1 MEINNEI
8 SFNVQTKVLPTKGNL
23 VYEYNPFRNY
33 RLTQIKYEYQE
44 QLYTEQE
51 LEDNFNI
58 FIDKTYEV
66 VPNATIQNGKKVALE
81 DGPAINI
88 PITAFKDGSYRQH
101 FKIEGRDPSNNP
113 VTDECGNYL
122 PNGTPAVAWVVR
134 YNNKLYWE
142 EDFLS
147 NINSIFTY
155 AIGTQWLKK
164 TAVEGKEV
172 YEPLTE
178 DLPIL
183 HEKGEL
189 VDFVTD
195 ELKFDL
201 KHPVNIVPQY
211 SYDGSVNLII
221 NDGINTPKLI
231 NSRFSATGKNTYE
244 IIDRKGN
251 NDTNIYD
258 QGDQF
263 EIDTSLYK
271 RVISIPKLS
280 YEGTSSGGNLKVG
293 NYHFYIKLSDAD
305 GNETDFVAES
315 GLVSV
320 FIGFGNPDS
329 LTTGVKNQ
337 NSFKTVN
344 LYMSNIDSAYDY
356 LYVYY
361 SRYTAEQGENFN
373 TEYIKIDKKFVV
385 SNQGTCNISINGY
398 EPTIP
403 ITATD
408 INDTFEIVDAAK
420 VQVSCQNML
429 FLGNVHKPEIPYK
442 ELSDL
447 SLHFLPYLKNKDYE
461 CKFDQNYNINT
472 SSLGYWDSQYIY
484 NYVGY
489 WNNEFYR
496 LGVVY
501 ILPNGELT
509 PVFNI
514 RGCSNVVEY
523 KEAKKEAKKED
534 TKDGEN
540 PDKKDYS
547 SLYTDIPLYINNER
561 NYINYSETDYQLVAN
576 TVRDK
581 DLKSTALNENIKGVI
596 RFQSNKDADTIHS
609 LDIRINDEAMQELK
623 KYVKGFFFVRQ
634 TRIPTIL
641 AQGITLGLDQNSYTP
656 TIPTAGGL
664 LEQLS
669 DSLDK
674 TYVTTEDIND
684 VNYVSEGFL
693 SRYQFKFKK
702 KSSSLW
708 GKIGKIAAITAG
720 VVALGAATVFT
731 AGAAG
736 ALVAGST
743 LAGAVTAGSTT
754 LGGVLVAGGAVTTGL
769 GLSTGVAGASAII
782 AVGAG
787 TAAGL
792 ITAIAATSQEVTYGI
807 QTWKHKKLDGR
818 NTKCPK
824 GYKITEV
831 DDSRKVGGDFEN
843 RIIVKDSSK
852 NKTQVI
858 LCPDFE
864 VNQAYFNQLFT
875 GNEHLIE
882 STKAQG
888 NNLLLGHSSNYFS
901 EDVISN
907 YRHYYIPDYYDT
919 NSSISGNYKLIS
931 VPEDVKCVG
940 LDNLKFR
947 SRAGYAEEAWQYE
960 SVGDEYKT
968 ENDKNNKSEADEETI
983 SNKQINT
990 DIVRGVYG
998 AYLGVSNTSDKL
1010 TPATT
1015 VNIYIPKYNSS
1026 NILKYIQI
1034 RMDDNSTY
1042 FAITDRIDISESDN
1056 YLVTKKSQLIND
1068 STDFYKDGY
1077 QFSAFRGDCYICQFT
1092 HRIIRNFNSP
1102 SAPYNDE
1109 IVDENTWKDNYNP
1122 SKTESYENINLG
1134 DVNAVQL
1141 GMWVTFRVRS
1151 SYNLNIRTLDS
1162 SNVDEKQMTGHARGY
1177 YPYAPMSV
1185 EGTYKIPE
1193 SHIYNKGF
1201 SKSLSDR
1208 WNNLLPDVPYIKN
1221 WFGTR
1226 IMYSDIHINDA
1237 YKNGYRVFRKTNKV
1251 DYTREYGEIT
1261 KLISLNSNLLIIFE
1275 HGIAIAPVNQI
1286 TVQQTSGQLV
1296 ATSRVLPEAP
1306 TVISDMFG
1314 SQWADSILKTPG
1326 KRGDSTQYVY
1336 GVDTIAKKIWK
1347 TDGSSL
1353 ICISDAKVQE
1363 FLNNNITLGERETT
1377 PTLGVRNVKTCYN
1390 SYKGDVMFTFY
1401 DNTTGFQEK
1410 VWNLCYNELLDKF
1423 ITFYSWVPS
1432 FMENINNIPFS
1443 FNRDTSKWIAK
1454 LGTSHSTSSFA
1465 DGITLTNV
1473 VFDPTLDERVVQN
1486 ISVPISYLTKNGT
1499 YKTTYGTVMTTSYFI
1514 GILQLSNRVIP
1525 NYNVPYDISY
1535 ELCRDIYGNYKNFTL
1550 QKLKFA
1556 NSGGEMQESFPLSNV
1571 EDALFPTHDV
1581 SVYGLY
1587 INPKSPLY
1595 TRDLMDKQGTR
1606 RVYLT
1611 TRDGN
1616 KIGSVF
1622 IHKDLRSMLL
1632 SELYYRNKENHA
1644 YSDTDVNKWEPNTK
1658 ESLNIGEYQL
1668 TANSVQGVTSDNY
1681 LEKFKETEAYRIIN
1695 DLYSQYNK
1703 LSAQIE
1709 VSNDTQVSKS
1719 TNIMSMYSKWKQ
1731 LVTYSDNM
1739 FKYDGSPIQAY
1750 IVHAQTITYSELIH
1764 TSAPIFKNLQGKR
1777 EMLPKDKQINPD
1789 TIVKLL
1795 NIRATINAT
1804 IPNSEQT
1811 LEDYYYNKTASYNV
1825 ATYESTV
1832 AIIPKWNMQFLSADF
1847 WKHGQAGSFDIA
1859 DDIYPCYWYGKQH
1872 PFEFEFIVVNDPSVH
1887 KIFTNLELIANKAK
1901 PESFHYEVIGEA
1913 YDFAKD
1919 KPNMYFRQE
1928 AMKALWQYNGCDIE
1942 YNSDFLK
1949 VQTRQQNKSAD
1960 LPHNYF
1966 ARTKYIN
1973 EVEDSYIMAQVGKH
1987 DYRHLSGGEIV
1998 YYQNRQEFRVWN
2010 HVPAID
2016 VDDQLD
2022 TSASSFGG
2030 RGLMA
2035 SNMRYLED
2043 RWKVQINPL
2052 LITYKNEYERR
2063 DSTKALCIPENSTW
2077 KDGAGTRAG
2086 DKLPPLPLYNSPI
2099 PDVVKERGEI
2109 AIPGYSYSVLNG
2121 YKDTTEGKDN
2131 AMYNLYKVDFENGI
2145 HPFDTS
2151 SWLDDVNIYK
2161 YNFGSAQNR
2170 KETDMRDKFIKI
2182 RIRYSG
2188 KELAIIDFIN
2198 TIYQVSYA

>member
-66 VPNATIQNGKKVALE
+66 IPNATIQNGKKVALE
-81 DGPAINI
+81 NGTAINI
-88 PITAFKDGSYRQH
+88 PIIAFKDGSYRQH
-101 FKIEGRDPSNNP
+101 FKIEGRDPSNHP
-113 VTDECGNYL
+113 VTDEYGNYL

-134 YNNKLYWE
+134 YNNKQYWE
-142 EDFLS
+142 EEFLR

-155 AIGTQWLKK
+155 TVGTQWLKK
-164 TAVEGKEV
+164 TVVEDKEV

-189 VDFVTD
+189 VDFITD

-244 IIDRKGN
+244 IVDRKGN

-403 ITATD
+403 ITAAD

-420 VQVSCQNML
+420 AQVSCQNML

-523 KEAKKEAKKED
+523 KEPKKKVKKEETTDK
-534 TKDGEN
+534 EN
-540 PDKKDYS
+540 PDKKEDYS

-581 DLKSTALNENIKGVI
+581 DLKSTAINENIKGVI
-596 RFQSNKDADTIHS
+596 RFQSDKDADTIHS

-693 SRYQFKFKK
+693 SRYQFKFKQ

-743 LAGAVTAGSTT
+743 LAGAVTAGSTA

-769 GLSTGVAGASAII
+769 GLATGVAGASAII

-792 ITAIAATSQEVTYGI
+792 ITAAITTRQEIQYGI
-807 QTWKHKKLDGR
+807 STWQHKKLDGR

-824 GYKITEV
+824 GYKIAEL
-831 DDSRKVGGDFEN
+831 DGSRKVGGDFEN
-843 RIIVKDSSK
+843 RIIIKDNSK

-901 EDVISN
+901 EDVINN

-919 NSSISGNYKLIS
+919 NSSISGTYKLIS

-983 SNKQINT
+983 SNKQINS
-990 DIVRGVYG
+990 DIVRGIYG
-998 AYLGVSNTSDKL
+998 AYLGVANTSDKL

-1042 FAITDRIDISESDN
+1042 SAITDRIDISESDN
-1056 YLVTKKSQLIND
+1056 YLVTKKSQLVND
-1068 STDFYKDGY
+1068 STNFYKDGY

-1102 SAPYNDE
+1102 SAPYNDK
-1109 IVDENTWKDNYNP
+1109 IVDENTWRDNYNP

-1237 YKNGYRVFRKTNKV
+1237 YKNGYRVFRKTRSV

-1275 HGIAIAPVNQI
+1275 HGIAVAPVNQ
-1286 TVQQTSGQLV
+1286 TAVQQTSGQLV

-1306 TVISDMFG
+1306 TIISDMFG

-1336 GVDTIAKKIWK
+1336 GVDTVAKKIWK

-1353 ICISDAKVQE
+1353 TCISDVKVQE

-1377 PTLGVRNVKTCYN
+1377 PILGVRNVKTCYN

-1401 DNTTGFQEK
+1401 DNTSGFQEK

-1473 VFDPTLDERVVQN
+1473 VFDTTLDEKVVQN
-1486 ISVPISYLTKNGT
+1486 ISVPINYLTKNGT
-1499 YKTTYGTVMTTSYFI
+1499 YKTIYGTVMTTSYFV

-1550 QKLKFA
+1550 KKLKFYKD
-1556 NSGGEMQESFPLSNV
+1556 GHEQDTFPLSNV
-1571 EDALFPTHDV
+1571 EDALFPTHNV

-1587 INPKSPLY
+1587 LNPKSPLY
-1595 TRDLMDKQGTR
+1595 TRDLMDKQGTS

-1611 TRDGN
+1611 TRDSN
-1616 KIGSVF
+1616 KISSVF
-1622 IHKDLRSMLL
+1622 IHKDLESTLL
-1632 SELYYRNKENHA
+1632 SELYYRNKEGHA
-1644 YSDTDVNKWEPNTK
+1644 YADTDVNKQEPNTK
-1658 ESLNIGEYQL
+1658 E
-1668 TANSVQGVTSDNY
+1668 
-1681 LEKFKETEAYRIIN
+1681 K
-1695 DLYSQYNK
+1695 
-1703 LSAQIE
+1703 
-1709 VSNDTQVSKS
+1709 
-1719 TNIMSMYSKWKQ
+1719 
-1731 LVTYSDNM
+1731 
-1739 FKYDGSPIQAY
+1739 
-1750 IVHAQTITYSELIH
+1750 LIH
-1764 TSAPIFKNLQGKR
+1764 TNAPIFKNLQGKR
-1777 EMLPKDKQINPD
+1777 EMLPKDKQINPE

-1804 IPNSEQT
+1804 VPNTDQT
-1811 LEDYYYNKTASYNV
+1811 LEDYYYNKIASYNV

-1832 AIIPKWNMQFLSADF
+1832 AVIPKWNMQFLSTDF

-1949 VQTRQQNKSAD
+1949 IQTRQQNKSAD

-1966 ARTKYIN
+1966 ARAKHIN
-1973 EVEDSYIMAQVGKH
+1973 EVEDSYIMAQVGTH

-1998 YYQNRQEFRVWN
+1998 YYPNRQEFRVWN

-2016 VDDQLD
+2016 IDDQSD
-2022 TSASSFGG
+2022 TSTSSFGG

-2063 DSTKALCIPENSTW
+2063 DSTKALCTPENSTW

-2099 PDVVKERGEI
+2099 PEVVKERGEI
-2109 AIPGYSYSVLNG
+2109 AIPGYSSSTSTGYSE
-2121 YKDTTEGKDN
+2121 TAEGKDN

>member
-81 DGPAINI
+81 NGTAINI

-101 FKIEGRDPSNNP
+101 FKVEGRDTSNNP

-122 PNGTPAVAWVVR
+122 PNGTSAVAWVVR
-134 YNNKLYWE
+134 YNNKQYWE
-142 EDFLS
+142 EEFLR

-155 AIGTQWLKK
+155 TVGTQWLKK
-164 TAVEGKEV
+164 TVVEDKEV

-244 IIDRKGN
+244 IVDRKGN

-403 ITATD
+403 ITAAD

-420 VQVSCQNML
+420 AQVSCQNML

-523 KEAKKEAKKED
+523 KEPKKKVEKEETTNGENLDKKE
-534 TKDGEN
+534 
-540 PDKKDYS
+540 DYS

-576 TVRDK
+576 KVRDK
-581 DLKSTALNENIKGVI
+581 DLKSTAINENIKGVI
-596 RFQSNKDADTIHS
+596 RFQSDKDADTIHS
-609 LDIRINDEAMQELK
+609 LDIRINNEAMQELK

-743 LAGAVTAGSTT
+743 LAGAVTTGVTT
-754 LGGVLVAGGAVTTGL
+754 LSGVLVAGGAIATGATTSAVLGTTGL
-769 GLSTGVAGASAII
+769 VIAGA
-782 AVGAG
+782 GA
-787 TAAGL
+787 AAGL
-792 ITAIAATSQEVTYGI
+792 LTTVAATGQEIKYGI
-807 QTWKHKKLDGR
+807 QTWQHKKLDGR

-824 GYKITEV
+824 GYKIAEL
-831 DDSRKVGGDFEN
+831 DGSRKVGGDFEN
-843 RIIVKDSSK
+843 RIIIKDNSK

-901 EDVISN
+901 EDVINN

-919 NSSISGNYKLIS
+919 NSSISGTYKLIS

-983 SNKQINT
+983 SNKQINS
-990 DIVRGVYG
+990 DIVRGIYG
-998 AYLGVSNTSDKL
+998 AYLGIANTSDKL

-1042 FAITDRIDISESDN
+1042 SAITDRIDISESDN
-1056 YLVTKKSQLIND
+1056 YLVTKKSQLVND

-1109 IVDENTWKDNYNP
+1109 IVDENTWRDNYNP

-1237 YKNGYRVFRKTNKV
+1237 YKNGYRVFRKTRSV

-1275 HGIAIAPVNQI
+1275 HGIAVAPVNQA

-1336 GVDTIAKKIWK
+1336 GVDTVAKKIWK

-1353 ICISDAKVQE
+1353 TCISDVKVQE

-1377 PTLGVRNVKTCYN
+1377 PILGVRNVKTCYN

-1473 VFDPTLDERVVQN
+1473 VFDTTLDEKVVQN
-1486 ISVPISYLTKNGT
+1486 ISVPINYLTKNGT
-1499 YKTTYGTVMTTSYFI
+1499 YKTIYGTVMTTSYFV

-1550 QKLKFA
+1550 KKLKFYKD
-1556 NSGGEMQESFPLSNV
+1556 GHEQDTFPLSNV
-1571 EDALFPTHDV
+1571 EDVLFPTHNV

-1587 INPKSPLY
+1587 LNPKSPLY

-1611 TRDGN
+1611 TRNSN
-1616 KIGSVF
+1616 KISSVF
-1622 IHKDLRSMLL
+1622 IHKDLGSTLL
-1632 SELYYRNKENHA
+1632 SELYYRNKEGHA
-1644 YSDTDVNKWEPNTK
+1644 YADTDVNKWEPNTK
-1658 ESLNIGEYQL
+1658 ESLNIGE
-1668 TANSVQGVTSDNY
+1668 
-1681 LEKFKETEAYRIIN
+1681 
-1695 DLYSQYNK
+1695 
-1703 LSAQIE
+1703 
-1709 VSNDTQVSKS
+1709 
-1719 TNIMSMYSKWKQ
+1719 
-1731 LVTYSDNM
+1731 
-1739 FKYDGSPIQAY
+1739 
-1750 IVHAQTITYSELIH
+1750 LIH
-1764 TSAPIFKNLQGKR
+1764 TNAPIFKNLQGKR

-1795 NIRATINAT
+1795 NIRATISAT
-1804 IPNSEQT
+1804 VPNTDQT
-1811 LEDYYYNKTASYNV
+1811 LEDYYYNKIASYNV

-1832 AIIPKWNMQFLSADF
+1832 AVIPKWNMQFLSTDF

-1949 VQTRQQNKSAD
+1949 IQTRQQNKSAD

-1966 ARTKYIN
+1966 ARAKHIN
-1973 EVEDSYIMAQVGKH
+1973 EVEDSYIMAQVGTH

-1998 YYQNRQEFRVWN
+1998 YYPNRQEFRVWN

-2016 VDDQLD
+2016 IDDQPD

-2063 DSTKALCIPENSTW
+2063 DSTKALCTPENSTW
-2077 KDGAGTRAG
+2077 KDGAGTREG

-2099 PDVVKERGEI
+2099 PEVIKERGEI
-2109 AIPGYSYSVLNG
+2109 AIPGYSSSTSTGYSE
-2121 YKDTTEGKDN
+2121 TAEGKDN

>member
-1 MEINNEI
+1 MTNIPLPESI

-58 FIDKTYEV
+58 IIDKTYEV
-66 VPNATIQNGKKVALE
+66 VPNATLEGDKKVELK
-81 DGPAINI
+81 DSPAINI
-88 PITAFKDGSYRQH
+88 SITAFKDGSYRQH
-101 FKIEGRDPSNNP
+101 FKIEGRDSSNHP

-122 PNGTPAVAWVVR
+122 PNGTPAVAWVVQ
-134 YNNKLYWE
+134 YNNNLYWE
-142 EDFLS
+142 DDFLS
-147 NINSIFTY
+147 NINSLFTY
-155 AIGTQWLKK
+155 TIGTQWLKK
-164 TAVEGKEV
+164 TIVEGKEV

-178 DLPIL
+178 NLPIL

-201 KHPVNIVPQY
+201 EHPVNIVPQY

-271 RVISIPKLS
+271 RVISIPKLNFQGVS
-280 YEGTSSGGNLKVG
+280 AGGNLKVG
-293 NYHFYIKLSDAD
+293 NYHFYFKLSDAD

-320 FIGFGNPDS
+320 FIGFSDPAS
-329 LTTGVKNQ
+329 ITSGVKNQ
-337 NSFKTVN
+337 NSFKCVSFQ
-344 LYMSNIDSAYDY
+344 LYNIDTAYSVVN
-356 LYVYY
+356 VYY
-361 SRYTAEQGENFN
+361 SRYTAEQEENFN
-373 TEYIKIDKKFVV
+373 TEYIKVDKKYLV
-385 SNQGTCNISINGY
+385 NNAGYCNILVTGF
-398 EPTIP
+398 EPLIS
-403 ITATD
+403 ITAAD
-408 INDTFEIVDAAK
+408 INDTYELIDSAK
-420 VQVSCQNML
+420 AQVACQNML
-429 FLGNVHKPEIPYK
+429 FLGNVHKPEIPYE

-447 SLHFLPYLKNKDYE
+447 SLRFLPYLKEEDYE
-461 CKFDQNYNINT
+461 LQMDQNYNI
-472 SSLGYWDSQYIY
+472 SSNNLGYYDPNIIYNKTGYWDQEI
-484 NYVGY
+484 
-489 WNNEFYR
+489 YR
-496 LGVVY
+496 LGIVY
-501 ILPNGELT
+501 ILNDGSLS

-514 RGCSNVVEY
+514 RGSADIGVY
-523 KEAKKEAKKED
+523 KEDQINPPYSKFKVWEEKDGQLIRKKVQFNEESYLVNGGKFLENVKGVVRFKA
-534 TKDGEN
+534 TKDTNTIYGI
-540 PDKKDYS
+540 
-547 SLYTDIPLYINNER
+547 DIRVDN
-561 NYINYSETDYQLVAN
+561 
-576 TVRDK
+576 
-581 DLKSTALNENIKGVI
+581 
-596 RFQSNKDADTIHS
+596 DTIT
-609 LDIRINDEAMQELK
+609 ELK
-623 KYVKGFFFVRQ
+623 KYIKGYFFVRQ

-641 AQGITLGLDQNSYTP
+641 AQGITIGVDKIAHTP
-656 TIPTAGGL
+656 TIPTKGGIINNINNI
-664 LEQLS
+664 
-669 DSLDK
+669 DH
-674 TYVTTEDIND
+674 TYIETSDING
-684 VNYVSEGFL
+684 VNYISEGFL
-693 SRYQFKFKK
+693 QRYSYYLKAKNAFLKAF
-702 KSSSLW
+702 SSILSSVAFVASFIP
-708 GKIGKIAAITAG
+708 GIGSMANLAINAANFVLSSVVTGSMQTAAF
-720 VVALGAATVFT
+720 VATLASSVPVIGGAATKIASKLAAKAADVKKLAET
-731 AGAAG
+731 ANK
-736 ALVAGST
+736 LKKVEST
-743 LAGAVTAGSTT
+743 IKAVTKVATPIAKVSTKT
-754 LGGVLVAGGAVTTGL
+754 MNALDTTISSVDTI
-769 GLSTGVAGASAII
+769 STIVSQMK
-782 AVGAG
+782 G
-787 TAAGL
+787 T
-792 ITAIAATSQEVTYGI
+792 SYN
-807 QTWKHKKLDGR
+807 GR
-818 NTKCPK
+818 NTKTPK
-824 GYKITEV
+824 GYKKQE
-831 DDSRKVGGDFEN
+831 DSSS
-843 RIIVKDSSK
+843 RIITNDFADRVIIKDSSK
-852 NKTQVI
+852 NDVQAI
-858 LCPDFE
+858 LCPDYE
-864 VNQAYFNQLFT
+864 VNPAYFNQIFT
-875 GNEHLIE
+875 GNQHLLKT
-882 STKAQG
+882 TKSQG
-888 NNLLLGHSSNYFS
+888 ISISDSSNYFS
-901 EDVISN
+901 NEF
-907 YRHYYIPDYYDT
+907 RHFYHPAYYD
-919 NSSISGNYKLIS
+919 SSIEQSYDTKIIS
-931 VPEDVKCVG
+931 IPEDVKCVG
-940 LDNLKFR
+940 LDNYKFR
-947 SRAGYAEEAWQYE
+947 SRAGYAEEAWRYE
-960 SVGDEYKT
+960 QIGYEYD
-968 ENDKNNKSEADEETI
+968 NDSD
-983 SNKQINT
+983 KQTNT
-990 DIVRGVYG
+990 DIVRGIYG
-998 AYLGVSNTSDKL
+998 SYLGMSKSNIKA
-1010 TPATT
+1010 ATL
-1015 VNIYIPKYNSS
+1015 VNIMIPQYSES
-1026 NILKYIQI
+1026 NLQEYFTI
-1034 RMDDNSTY
+1034 RMDDSSTY
-1042 FAITDRIDISESDN
+1042 SAISDRINIQEIDDYRSDKEA
-1056 YLVTKKSQLIND
+1056 TLIRTNPEQ
-1068 STDFYKDGY
+1068 Y
-1077 QFSAFRGDCYICQFT
+1077 QFVVFRGDCYICQFT
-1092 HRIIRNFNSP
+1092 HRVIRNFNSP

-1177 YPYAPMSV
+1177 YPYTPMNV

-1208 WNNLLPDVPYIKN
+1208 RNNLLPDVPYIKN

-1237 YKNGYRVFRKTNKV
+1237 YKNGYRVFRKTNSV

-1275 HGIAIAPVNQI
+1275 HGIALAPVNQT

-1306 TVISDMFG
+1306 TIISDMFG

-1336 GVDTIAKKIWK
+1336 GVDTVAKKIWK

-1353 ICISDAKVQE
+1353 TCISDVKVQE
-1363 FLNNNITLGERETT
+1363 FLNNNITLGEREIT

-1443 FNRDTSKWIAK
+1443 FNRETSKWIAK

-1550 QKLKFA
+1550 QKLKFT
-1556 NSGGEMQESFPLSNV
+1556 NSEGEMQESFPLSNV
-1571 EDALFPTHDV
+1571 GDALFPTHNV

-1595 TRDLMDKQGTR
+1595 TRDLMDETGVQK
-1606 RVYLT
+1606 VYLT
-1611 TRDGN
+1611 TRDEEHN
-1616 KIGSVF
+1616 KISSVF
-1622 IHKDLRSMLL
+1622 IHKDMRSMLL
-1632 SELYYRNKENHA
+1632 SELYYRNKKNHA
-1644 YSDTDVNKWEPNTK
+1644 YADTDVNKWEPNTK
-1658 ESLNIGEYQL
+1658 ESIDIAEYQL
-1668 TANSVQGVTSDNY
+1668 TADTVQEVTSDNY
-1681 LEKFKETEAYRIIN
+1681 LEKFKETEAYKIIN
-1695 DLYSQYNK
+1695 ELYSQYGK

-1709 VSNDTQVSKS
+1709 VSNDVQLAKS
-1719 TNIMSMYSKWKQ
+1719 TNIMSMYFKWKE

-1739 FKYDGSPIQAY
+1739 FKYNNSPIQAY

-1764 TSAPIFKNLQGKR
+1764 TNAPIFKNLQGKR

-1832 AIIPKWNMQFLSADF
+1832 AIIPKWNMQFLSTDF

-1949 VQTRQQNKSAD
+1949 IQTRQQNKSAD

-1966 ARTKYIN
+1966 ARAKYIN

-1998 YYQNRQEFRVWN
+1998 YYPNRQEFRVWN

-2016 VDDQLD
+2016 VDDQPD

-2052 LITYKNEYERR
+2052 LITYKNEYERK
-2063 DSTKALCIPENSTW
+2063 DSTKALCAPENSTW

-2099 PDVVKERGEI
+2099 PDAVKERGEI
-2109 AIPGYSYSVLNG
+2109 AIPGYSSSTLTGYSE
-2121 YKDTTEGKDN
+2121 TTEGRDN

>member
-81 DGPAINI
+81 NGTAINI

-101 FKIEGRDPSNNP
+101 FKIEGRDTSNNP

-134 YNNKLYWE
+134 YNNKQYWE
-142 EDFLS
+142 EDFLR

-155 AIGTQWLKK
+155 TVGTQWLKK
-164 TAVEGKEV
+164 TVVEGKEV

-244 IIDRKGN
+244 IVDRKGN

-315 GLVSV
+315 GLVSI

-403 ITATD
+403 ITAAD

-420 VQVSCQNML
+420 AQVSCQNML

-523 KEAKKEAKKED
+523 KEPKKKVEKEETTNGENLDKKE
-534 TKDGEN
+534 
-540 PDKKDYS
+540 DYS

-576 TVRDK
+576 KVRDK
-581 DLKSTALNENIKGVI
+581 DLKSTAINENIKGVI
-596 RFQSNKDADTIHS
+596 RFQSDKDADTIHS

-736 ALVAGST
+736 ALAAGST
-743 LAGAVTAGSTT
+743 LAGAVTTGVTT
-754 LGGVLVAGGAVTTGL
+754 LSGVLVAGGAIATGATTSAVLGTTGL
-769 GLSTGVAGASAII
+769 VIAGA
-782 AVGAG
+782 GA
-787 TAAGL
+787 AAGL
-792 ITAIAATSQEVTYGI
+792 LTTVAATGQEIKYGI
-807 QTWKHKKLDGR
+807 QTWQHKKLDGR

-824 GYKITEV
+824 GYKIAEL
-831 DDSRKVGGDFEN
+831 DGSRKVGGDFEN
-843 RIIVKDSSK
+843 RIIIKDNSK

-901 EDVISN
+901 EDVINN

-919 NSSISGNYKLIS
+919 NSSISGTYKLIS

-983 SNKQINT
+983 SNKQINS
-990 DIVRGVYG
+990 DIVRGIYG
-998 AYLGVSNTSDKL
+998 AYLGVANTSDKL

-1042 FAITDRIDISESDN
+1042 SAITDRIDISESDN

-1109 IVDENTWKDNYNP
+1109 IVDENTWRDNYNP

-1208 WNNLLPDVPYIKN
+1208 QNNLLPDVPYIKN

-1237 YKNGYRVFRKTNKV
+1237 YKNGYRVFRKTRSV

-1275 HGIAIAPVNQI
+1275 HGIAVAPVNQA

-1336 GVDTIAKKIWK
+1336 GVDTVAKKIWK

-1353 ICISDAKVQE
+1353 ICISDVKVQE

-1377 PTLGVRNVKTCYN
+1377 PILGVRNVKTCYN

-1473 VFDPTLDERVVQN
+1473 VFDTTLDEKVVQN
-1486 ISVPISYLTKNGT
+1486 ISVPINYLTKNGT
-1499 YKTTYGTVMTTSYFI
+1499 YKTIYGTVMTTSYFV

-1550 QKLKFA
+1550 KKLKFYKD
-1556 NSGGEMQESFPLSNV
+1556 GHEQDTFPLSNV
-1571 EDALFPTHDV
+1571 EDALFPTHNV

-1587 INPKSPLY
+1587 LNPKSPLY

-1611 TRDGN
+1611 TRNSN
-1616 KIGSVF
+1616 KISSVF
-1622 IHKDLRSMLL
+1622 IHKDLGSTLL
-1632 SELYYRNKENHA
+1632 SELYYRNKEGHA
-1644 YSDTDVNKWEPNTK
+1644 YADTDVNKQEPNTK
-1658 ESLNIGEYQL
+1658 ESLNIGE
-1668 TANSVQGVTSDNY
+1668 
-1681 LEKFKETEAYRIIN
+1681 
-1695 DLYSQYNK
+1695 
-1703 LSAQIE
+1703 
-1709 VSNDTQVSKS
+1709 
-1719 TNIMSMYSKWKQ
+1719 
-1731 LVTYSDNM
+1731 
-1739 FKYDGSPIQAY
+1739 
-1750 IVHAQTITYSELIH
+1750 LIH
-1764 TSAPIFKNLQGKR
+1764 TNAPIFKNLQGKR

-1795 NIRATINAT
+1795 NIRATISAT
-1804 IPNSEQT
+1804 VPNTDQT
-1811 LEDYYYNKTASYNV
+1811 LEDYYYNKIASYNV

-1832 AIIPKWNMQFLSADF
+1832 AVIPKWNMQFLSTDF

-1949 VQTRQQNKSAD
+1949 IQTRQQNKSAD

-1966 ARTKYIN
+1966 ARAKRIN
-1973 EVEDSYIMAQVGKH
+1973 EVEDSYIMAQVGTH

-1998 YYQNRQEFRVWN
+1998 YYPNRQEFRVWN

-2016 VDDQLD
+2016 IDDQPD

-2063 DSTKALCIPENSTW
+2063 DSTKALCTPENSTW
-2077 KDGAGTRAG
+2077 KDGAGTREG

-2099 PDVVKERGEI
+2099 PEVVKERGEI
-2109 AIPGYSYSVLNG
+2109 AIPGYSSSTSTGYSE
-2121 YKDTTEGKDN
+2121 TAEGKDN

>member
-66 VPNATIQNGKKVALE
+66 IPNATIQNGKKVALE
-81 DGPAINI
+81 NGTAINI
-88 PITAFKDGSYRQH
+88 PIIAFKNGSYRQH
-101 FKIEGRDPSNNP
+101 FKIEGRDTSNNP

-122 PNGTPAVAWVVR
+122 PNRTPAVAWVVR
-134 YNNKLYWE
+134 YNNKQYWE
-142 EDFLS
+142 EDFLR

-155 AIGTQWLKK
+155 TVGTQWLKK
-164 TAVEGKEV
+164 IVVEDKEV

-244 IIDRKGN
+244 IVDRKGN

-420 VQVSCQNML
+420 AQVSCQNML

-523 KEAKKEAKKED
+523 KEPKKEAKKEETTD
-534 TKDGEN
+534 KEN
-540 PDKKDYS
+540 PDKKEDYS

-576 TVRDK
+576 KVRDK
-581 DLKSTALNENIKGVI
+581 DLKSTAINENIKGVI
-596 RFQSNKDADTIHS
+596 RFQSDKDADTIHS

-693 SRYQFKFKK
+693 SRYQFKFKQ

-743 LAGAVTAGSTT
+743 LAGAVTAGSTA
-754 LGGVLVAGGAVTTGL
+754 LGGILVAGGAVTTGL
-769 GLSTGVAGASAII
+769 GLATGVAGASAII

-792 ITAIAATSQEVTYGI
+792 ITAAIATGQEVKYGI
-807 QTWKHKKLDGR
+807 QTWQHKKLDGR

-824 GYKITEV
+824 GYKIVEL
-831 DDSRKVGGDFEN
+831 DESRKVGGDFEN
-843 RIIVKDSSK
+843 RIIIKDNSK

-901 EDVISN
+901 EDVINN

-919 NSSISGNYKLIS
+919 NSSISGTYKLIS

-968 ENDKNNKSEADEETI
+968 ENDKNTKSEADEETI
-983 SNKQINT
+983 SNKQINS
-990 DIVRGVYG
+990 DIVRGIYG
-998 AYLGVSNTSDKL
+998 AYLGVANTSDKL

-1042 FAITDRIDISESDN
+1042 SAITDRIDISESDN

-1102 SAPYNDE
+1102 SAPYNDK
-1109 IVDENTWKDNYNP
+1109 IVDENTWRDNYNP

-1193 SHIYNKGF
+1193 SNIYNKGF

-1237 YKNGYRVFRKTNKV
+1237 YKNGYRVFRKTRSV

-1275 HGIAIAPVNQI
+1275 HGIAVAPVNQA

-1306 TVISDMFG
+1306 TIISDMFG

-1336 GVDTIAKKIWK
+1336 GVDTVAKKIWK

-1353 ICISDAKVQE
+1353 TCISDVKVQE

-1377 PTLGVRNVKTCYN
+1377 PILGIRNVKTCYN

-1473 VFDPTLDERVVQN
+1473 VFDTTLDEKVVQN
-1486 ISVPISYLTKNGT
+1486 ISVPINYLTKNGT
-1499 YKTTYGTVMTTSYFI
+1499 YKTIYGTVMTTSYFV

-1550 QKLKFA
+1550 KKLKFYKD
-1556 NSGGEMQESFPLSNV
+1556 GHEQDTFPLSNV
-1571 EDALFPTHDV
+1571 EDALFPTHNV

-1587 INPKSPLY
+1587 LNPKSPLY

-1611 TRDGN
+1611 TRDSN
-1616 KIGSVF
+1616 KISSVF
-1622 IHKDLRSMLL
+1622 IHKDLGSTLL
-1632 SELYYRNKENHA
+1632 SELYYRNKEGHA
-1644 YSDTDVNKWEPNTK
+1644 YADTDVNKQEPNIK
-1658 ESLNIGEYQL
+1658 E
-1668 TANSVQGVTSDNY
+1668 
-1681 LEKFKETEAYRIIN
+1681 K
-1695 DLYSQYNK
+1695 
-1703 LSAQIE
+1703 
-1709 VSNDTQVSKS
+1709 
-1719 TNIMSMYSKWKQ
+1719 
-1731 LVTYSDNM
+1731 
-1739 FKYDGSPIQAY
+1739 
-1750 IVHAQTITYSELIH
+1750 LIH
-1764 TSAPIFKNLQGKR
+1764 TNAPIFKNLQGKR

-1795 NIRATINAT
+1795 NIRATISAT
-1804 IPNSEQT
+1804 VPNTDQT
-1811 LEDYYYNKTASYNV
+1811 LEDYYYNKIASYNV

-1832 AIIPKWNMQFLSADF
+1832 AVIPKWNMQFLSTDF

-1949 VQTRQQNKSAD
+1949 IQTRQQNKSAD

-1966 ARTKYIN
+1966 ARAKHIN
-1973 EVEDSYIMAQVGKH
+1973 EVEDSYIMAQVGTH

-1998 YYQNRQEFRVWN
+1998 YYPNRQEFRVWN

-2016 VDDQLD
+2016 VDDWTD

-2063 DSTKALCIPENSTW
+2063 DSTKALCTPENSTW
-2077 KDGAGTRAG
+2077 KDGAGTREG

-2099 PDVVKERGEI
+2099 PEVVKERGEI
-2109 AIPGYSYSVLNG
+2109 AIPGYSSSTSTGYSE
-2121 YKDTTEGKDN
+2121 TAEGKDN

>member
-1 MEINNEI
+1 MDGSQYNMANTIK
-8 SFNVQTKVLPTKGNL
+8 FNVQTKVLQTKGNL

-33 RLTQIKYEYQE
+33 RLSQNKFEYQG

-58 FIDKTYEV
+58 IIDKTYEII
-66 VPNATIQNGKKVALE
+66 PNVIIDNGVRKAPTETMSTVQVSIAS
-81 DGPAINI
+81 
-88 PITAFKDGSYRQH
+88 FKDGSYKQYFRI
-101 FKIEGRDPSNNP
+101 KGIGADGNDS
-113 VTDECGNYL
+113 TDEFGNYL
-122 PNGTPAVAWVVR
+122 ENKEAAVVWYIAYETPEEGKKPV
-134 YNNKLYWE
+134 YYLEKQFLKNLSTFFKETINN
-142 EDFLS
+142 
-147 NINSIFTY
+147 
-155 AIGTQWLKK
+155 QWLIK
-164 TAVEGKEV
+164 TIVDDQEV
-172 YEPLTE
+172 YTPLTE

-201 KHPVNIVPQY
+201 EHPVNIVPQY

-271 RVISIPKLS
+271 RVTSIPKLI
-280 YEGTSSGGNLKVG
+280 YKGVSSGGNLKVG
-293 NYHFYIKLSDAD
+293 NYHFYIKYSDAD

-320 FIGFGNPDS
+320 FIGFGGPDS
-329 LTTGVKNQ
+329 ITTGTKNE

-344 LYMSNIDSAYDY
+344 FQLTNIDTAYDY

-361 SRYTAEQGENFN
+361 SRYTAELGENFN

-385 SNQGTCNISINGY
+385 SNQGTCNISINGF
-398 EPTIP
+398 EPTKP
-403 ITATD
+403 VTAED
-408 INDTFEIVDAAK
+408 INDSFEIVDAA
-420 VQVSCQNML
+420 QAQTTCQNML

-442 ELSDL
+442 ELADL
-447 SLHFLPYLKNKDYE
+447 SLHFLPYLKDKEYE
-461 CKFDQNYNINT
+461 CKFDQNYVVNT

-489 WNNEFYR
+489 WNNEYYR
-496 LGVVY
+496 LGIVY

-514 RGCSNVVEY
+514 RGCTNIKEY
-523 KEAKKEAKKED
+523 D
-534 TKDGEN
+534 
-540 PDKKDYS
+540 PLLYS
-547 SLYTDIPLYINNER
+547 DIPLYSKNER
-561 NYINYSETDYQLVAN
+561 NYINYNETDYQLTSN
-576 TVRDK
+576 TDAK
-581 DLKSTALNENIKGVI
+581 IGTAANENVKGVI
-596 RFQSNKDADTIHS
+596 KFESDKDTDTIHS
-609 LDIRINDEAMQELK
+609 LDIRINDEAMKELK

-669 DSLDK
+669 NSLDK
-674 TYVTTEDIND
+674 TYVTTSDIND

-693 SRYQFKFKK
+693 SRYSFKFKK

-708 GKIGKIAAITAG
+708 SKIGKIALIASS
-720 VVALGAATVFT
+720 VVAVGAATVFT

-736 ALVAGST
+736 AIIVGSSVNGAIIAGATAVGNVLVAAGAMT
-743 LAGAVTAGSTT
+743 AGVTTVGAIAGTAGAVIVGTGLAAGAITAA
-754 LGGVLVAGGAVTTGL
+754 VAG
-769 GLSTGVAGASAII
+769 I
-782 AVGAG
+782 
-787 TAAGL
+787 
-792 ITAIAATSQEVTYGI
+792 QETRYGI
-807 QTWKHKKLDGR
+807 ATFAKKKLDGR
-818 NTKCPK
+818 NTKCPS
-824 GYKITEV
+824 GYKIQELSE
-831 DDSRKVGGDFEN
+831 SRQLGSDFQD
-843 RIIVKDSSK
+843 RLIIKDRSK
-852 NKTQVI
+852 NKIQVI
-858 LCPDFE
+858 LCPDYE
-864 VNQAYFNQLFT
+864 VNQAYFNQIFT

-882 STKAQG
+882 AAKSQG
-888 NNLLLGHSSNYFS
+888 NNLLIGHSTNYFTQDS
-901 EDVISN
+901 VNN
-907 YRHYYIPDYYDT
+907 YRHYYMPNYYDT
-919 NSSISGNYKLIS
+919 NSNISGTYKLIS

-947 SRAGYAEEAWQYE
+947 SRAGCAEEAWRYE
-960 SVGDEYKT
+960 SVGDEYKS
-968 ENDKNNKSEADEETI
+968 EKDKSNESEIDDETI
-983 SNKQINT
+983 SNKQTNT
-990 DIVRGVYG
+990 DIVRGIYG
-998 AYLGVSNTSDKL
+998 AYLGVANTTDKL

-1015 VNIYIPKYNSS
+1015 VNIYIPKYNSA

-1034 RMDDNSTY
+1034 RMDDNSSY
-1042 FAITDRIDISESDN
+1042 SAITDRIDIAESDE
-1056 YLVTKKSQLIND
+1056 YLVTKKSLLTND

-1077 QFSAFRGDCYICQFT
+1077 QFSAYRGDCYICQFT
-1092 HRIIRNFNSP
+1092 HRVIRNFNSP

-1109 IVDENTWKDNYNP
+1109 IVDENSWKSNYNP
-1122 SKTESYENINLG
+1122 KKTESYEKINLG

-1141 GMWVTFRVRS
+1141 GMWVTFKVRS

-1177 YPYAPMSV
+1177 YPYTPMST
-1185 EGTYKIPE
+1185 EGTFKIAE

-1208 WNNLLPDVPYIKN
+1208 WNSLLPDVPYIKN

-1226 IMYSDIHINDA
+1226 VMYSDIHINDA
-1237 YKNGYRVFRKTNKV
+1237 YKNGYRVFRKTRSV
-1251 DYTREYGEIT
+1251 DYTREYGEIV
-1261 KLISLNSNLLIIFE
+1261 KLISLNSNLLVVFE
-1275 HGIAIAPVNQI
+1275 HGVAIAPVNQSA
-1286 TVQQTSGQLV
+1286 VQQSAGQLV
-1296 ATSRVLPEAP
+1296 AISKVLPEAP

-1314 SQWADSILKTPG
+1314 SQWADSVLKVPG
-1326 KRGDSTQYVY
+1326 LTGDSKQYVY
-1336 GVDTIAKKIWK
+1336 GVDTIAKKIWR
-1347 TDGSSL
+1347 TDGSIL
-1353 ICISDAKVQE
+1353 TCISDLKVQE
-1363 FLNNNITLGERETT
+1363 YLNNNISICERENTT
-1377 PTLGVRNVKTCYN
+1377 KLGLRNVKTCYN
-1390 SYKGDVMFTFY
+1390 SYKRDVMFTFY
-1401 DNTTGFQEK
+1401 DNTYGFQEK

-1432 FMENINNIPFS
+1432 FMENINNVPFS
-1443 FNRDTSKWIAK
+1443 FDRDTSKWIAK
-1454 LGTSHSTSSFA
+1454 LGVSHSTSSFA

-1473 VFDPTLDERVVQN
+1473 VFDPTLDDEVVQN
-1486 ISVPISYLTKNGT
+1486 ISVPINYINKNGK
-1499 YKTTYGTVMTTSYFI
+1499 YKTTYGQVQTTSYFI

-1525 NYNVPYDISY
+1525 NFNVPYDINY
-1535 ELCRDIYGNYKNFTL
+1535 ELCRDIYGNYKNFTIK
-1550 QKLKFA
+1550 KLYFNTGNVLKDT
-1556 NSGGEMQESFPLSNV
+1556 FPLSNV
-1571 EDALFPTHDV
+1571 DDALFPTHEV

-1587 INPKSPLY
+1587 INANSPLY
-1595 TRDLMDKQGTR
+1595 TRDLMDETGMHKVNLTLR
-1606 RVYLT
+1606 TEDYNIASVY
-1611 TRDGN
+1611 
-1616 KIGSVF
+1616 
-1622 IHKDLRSMLL
+1622 IHKDMRSQLL
-1632 SELYYRNKENHA
+1632 SELYYRNKQGNA
-1644 YSDTDVNKWEPNTK
+1644 YSDVEENKWEPNTT
-1658 ESLNIGEYQL
+1658 ETITIHRNNFGPVRIIGL
-1668 TANSVQGVTSDNY
+1668 TVDNY
-1681 LEKFKETEAYRIIN
+1681 IEKSKETE
-1695 DLYSQYNK
+1695 LYKYIKELYIKYKK
-1703 LSAQIE
+1703 LSAQINI
-1709 VSNDTQVSKS
+1709 SNTENHNYN
-1719 TNIMSMYSKWKQ
+1719 TNVMSMYLKWDTNVSFQ
-1731 LVTYSDNM
+1731 DNTIL
-1739 FKYDGSPIQAY
+1739 YNGSFLSNYRIAESIIEY
-1750 IVHAQTITYSELIH
+1750 KEVIH
-1764 TSAPIFKNLQGKR
+1764 TDYPIYKNLQGKR
-1777 EMLPKDKQINPD
+1777 EMLPKDKQINPE

-1795 NIRATINAT
+1795 NIRANITAS
-1804 IPNSEQT
+1804 IPNTDQT
-1811 LEDYYYNKTASYNV
+1811 IDDYYYEKAANYNL

-1832 AIIPKWNMQFLSADF
+1832 AIIPKWNIQFLTTDF
-1847 WKHGQAGSFDIA
+1847 WKHGQAGIFDIA

-1942 YNSDFLK
+1942 YNNNFLK
-1949 VQTRQQNKSAD
+1949 IQTRQQPKSAD

-1966 ARTKYIN
+1966 ERDKYIN
-1973 EVEDSYIMAQVGKH
+1973 EVEDSYISAQVGTH

-1998 YYQNRQEFRVWN
+1998 YYPTRQEFRVWN
-2010 HVPAID
+2010 HALAVD
-2016 VDDQLD
+2016 VDDFKD
-2022 TSASSFGG
+2022 TSATSFGG

-2052 LITYKNEYERR
+2052 IITYKNEYVRK
-2063 DSTKALCIPENSTW
+2063 DPNKALCISENSTW
-2077 KDGAGTRAG
+2077 KNGSGSMKGT
-2086 DKLPPLPLYNSPI
+2086 KLPPLPLYNSPI
-2099 PDVVKERGEI
+2099 PDKVMEKGEI
-2109 AIPGYSYSVLNG
+2109 QFPGYTSNPLGG
-2121 YKDTTEGKDN
+2121 YKTTTDGKDN
-2131 AMYNLYKVDFENGI
+2131 AMYDLYELDLSNNI

-2161 YNFGSAQNR
+2161 YNFGNAQNR

-2188 KELAIIDFIN
+2188 KELAVIDFIN
-2198 TIYQVSYA
+2198 TIYQISYA

>member
-81 DGPAINI
+81 NGTTINI

-101 FKIEGRDPSNNP
+101 FKIEGRDTSNNP

-122 PNGTPAVAWVVR
+122 PNGTSAVAWVVR
-134 YNNKLYWE
+134 YNNKQYWE
-142 EDFLS
+142 EEFLR

-155 AIGTQWLKK
+155 TVGTQWLKK
-164 TAVEGKEV
+164 TVVEDKEV

-244 IIDRKGN
+244 IVDRKGN

-403 ITATD
+403 ITAAD

-420 VQVSCQNML
+420 AQVSCQNML

-523 KEAKKEAKKED
+523 KEPKKKVEKEETTNGENLDKKE
-534 TKDGEN
+534 
-540 PDKKDYS
+540 DYS

-576 TVRDK
+576 KVRDK
-581 DLKSTALNENIKGVI
+581 DLKSTAINENIKGVI
-596 RFQSNKDADTIHS
+596 RFQSDKDADTIHS

-693 SRYQFKFKK
+693 SRYQFKFKQ

-736 ALVAGST
+736 ALAAGST
-743 LAGAVTAGSTT
+743 LAGAVTTGVTT
-754 LGGVLVAGGAVTTGL
+754 LSGVLVAGGAIATGATTSAVLGTTGL
-769 GLSTGVAGASAII
+769 VIAGA
-782 AVGAG
+782 GA
-787 TAAGL
+787 AAGL
-792 ITAIAATSQEVTYGI
+792 LTTVAATGQEIKYGI
-807 QTWKHKKLDGR
+807 QTWQHKKLDGR

-824 GYKITEV
+824 GYKIAEL
-831 DDSRKVGGDFEN
+831 DGSRKVGGDFEN
-843 RIIVKDSSK
+843 RIIIKDNSK

-901 EDVISN
+901 EDVINN

-919 NSSISGNYKLIS
+919 NSSISGTYKLIS

-983 SNKQINT
+983 SNKQINS
-990 DIVRGVYG
+990 DIVRGIYG
-998 AYLGVSNTSDKL
+998 AYLGVANTSDKL

-1042 FAITDRIDISESDN
+1042 SAITDRIDISESDN
-1056 YLVTKKSQLIND
+1056 YLVTKKSQLVND
-1068 STDFYKDGY
+1068 STNFYKDGY

-1109 IVDENTWKDNYNP
+1109 IVDENTWRDNYNP

-1237 YKNGYRVFRKTNKV
+1237 YKNGYRVFRKTRSV

-1275 HGIAIAPVNQI
+1275 HGIVVAPVNQV

-1336 GVDTIAKKIWK
+1336 GVDTVAKKIWK

-1353 ICISDAKVQE
+1353 TCISDVKVQE

-1377 PTLGVRNVKTCYN
+1377 PILGVRNVKTCYN

-1465 DGITLTNV
+1465 DGITLTNI
-1473 VFDPTLDERVVQN
+1473 VFDTTLDEKVVQN
-1486 ISVPISYLTKNGT
+1486 ISVPINYLTKNGT
-1499 YKTTYGTVMTTSYFI
+1499 YKTIYGTVMTTSYFV

-1550 QKLKFA
+1550 KKLKFYKD
-1556 NSGGEMQESFPLSNV
+1556 GHEQDTFPLSNV
-1571 EDALFPTHDV
+1571 EDALFPTHNV

-1587 INPKSPLY
+1587 LNPKSPLY

-1611 TRDGN
+1611 TRDSN
-1616 KIGSVF
+1616 KISSVF
-1622 IHKDLRSMLL
+1622 IHKDLGSTLL
-1632 SELYYRNKENHA
+1632 SELYYRNKEGHA
-1644 YSDTDVNKWEPNTK
+1644 YADTDVNKWEPNTK
-1658 ESLNIGEYQL
+1658 ESLNIGE
-1668 TANSVQGVTSDNY
+1668 
-1681 LEKFKETEAYRIIN
+1681 
-1695 DLYSQYNK
+1695 
-1703 LSAQIE
+1703 
-1709 VSNDTQVSKS
+1709 
-1719 TNIMSMYSKWKQ
+1719 
-1731 LVTYSDNM
+1731 
-1739 FKYDGSPIQAY
+1739 
-1750 IVHAQTITYSELIH
+1750 LIH
-1764 TSAPIFKNLQGKR
+1764 TNAPIFKNLQGKR

-1795 NIRATINAT
+1795 NIRATISAT
-1804 IPNSEQT
+1804 VPNTDQT
-1811 LEDYYYNKTASYNV
+1811 LEDYYYNKIASYNV

-1832 AIIPKWNMQFLSADF
+1832 AVIPKWNMQFLSTDF

-1949 VQTRQQNKSAD
+1949 IQTRQQNKSAD

-1966 ARTKYIN
+1966 ARAKHIN
-1973 EVEDSYIMAQVGKH
+1973 EVEDSYIMAQVGTH

-1998 YYQNRQEFRVWN
+1998 YYPNRQEFRVWN

-2016 VDDQLD
+2016 IDDQPD

-2063 DSTKALCIPENSTW
+2063 DSTKALCTPENSTW
-2077 KDGAGTRAG
+2077 KDGAGTREG

-2099 PDVVKERGEI
+2099 PEVVKERGEI
-2109 AIPGYSYSVLNG
+2109 AIPGYSSSTSTGYSE
-2121 YKDTTEGKDN
+2121 TAEGKDN

>member
-81 DGPAINI
+81 NGTAINI
-88 PITAFKDGSYRQH
+88 PIIAFKDGSYRQH
-101 FKIEGRDPSNNP
+101 FKIEGRDPSNHP

-122 PNGTPAVAWVVR
+122 PNGTSAVAWVVR
-134 YNNKLYWE
+134 YNNKQYWE
-142 EDFLS
+142 EEFLR

-155 AIGTQWLKK
+155 TVGTQWLKK
-164 TAVEGKEV
+164 IVVEDKEV

-403 ITATD
+403 ITAAD

-420 VQVSCQNML
+420 AQVSCQNML

-523 KEAKKEAKKED
+523 KEPKKKVEKEETTNGENLDKKE
-534 TKDGEN
+534 
-540 PDKKDYS
+540 DYS

-576 TVRDK
+576 KVRDE
-581 DLKSTALNENIKGVI
+581 DLKSTAINENIKGVI
-596 RFQSNKDADTIHS
+596 RFQSDKDADTIHS

-720 VVALGAATVFT
+720 VVALGAATIIT
-731 AGAAG
+731 GGAVG
-736 ALVAGST
+736 ALAAGST
-743 LAGAVTAGSTT
+743 LAGAVTTGVTT
-754 LGGVLVAGGAVTTGL
+754 LSGVLVAGGAIATGATTSAVLGTTGL
-769 GLSTGVAGASAII
+769 VIAGA
-782 AVGAG
+782 GA
-787 TAAGL
+787 AAGL
-792 ITAIAATSQEVTYGI
+792 LTTVAATGQEIKYGI
-807 QTWKHKKLDGR
+807 QTWQHKKLDGR

-824 GYKITEV
+824 GYKIAEL
-831 DDSRKVGGDFEN
+831 DGSRKVGGDFEN
-843 RIIVKDSSK
+843 RIIIKDNSK

-901 EDVISN
+901 EDVINN

-919 NSSISGNYKLIS
+919 NSSISGTYKLIS

-968 ENDKNNKSEADEETI
+968 ENDKNNKSEVDEETI
-983 SNKQINT
+983 SSKQINS
-990 DIVRGVYG
+990 DIVRGIYG
-998 AYLGVSNTSDKL
+998 AYLGVANTSDKL

-1042 FAITDRIDISESDN
+1042 SAITDRIDISESDN
-1056 YLVTKKSQLIND
+1056 YLVTKKSQLVND

-1109 IVDENTWKDNYNP
+1109 IVDENTWRDNYNP

-1208 WNNLLPDVPYIKN
+1208 QNNLLPDVPYIKN

-1237 YKNGYRVFRKTNKV
+1237 YKNGYRVFRKTRSV

-1275 HGIAIAPVNQI
+1275 HGIAVAPVNQ
-1286 TVQQTSGQLV
+1286 TAVQQTSGQLI

-1336 GVDTIAKKIWK
+1336 GVDTVAKKIWK

-1353 ICISDAKVQE
+1353 TCISDVKVQE

-1377 PTLGVRNVKTCYN
+1377 PILGVRNVKTCYN

-1473 VFDPTLDERVVQN
+1473 VFDTTLDEKVVQN
-1486 ISVPISYLTKNGT
+1486 ISVPINYLTKNGT
-1499 YKTTYGTVMTTSYFI
+1499 YKTIYGTVMTTSYFV

-1550 QKLKFA
+1550 KKLKFYKD
-1556 NSGGEMQESFPLSNV
+1556 GHEQDTFPLSNV
-1571 EDALFPTHDV
+1571 EDALFPTHNV

-1587 INPKSPLY
+1587 LNPKSPLY

-1611 TRDGN
+1611 TRNSN
-1616 KIGSVF
+1616 KISSVF
-1622 IHKDLRSMLL
+1622 IHKDLGSTLL
-1632 SELYYRNKENHA
+1632 SELYYRNKEGHA
-1644 YSDTDVNKWEPNTK
+1644 YADTDVNKQEPNTK
-1658 ESLNIGEYQL
+1658 ESLNIGE
-1668 TANSVQGVTSDNY
+1668 
-1681 LEKFKETEAYRIIN
+1681 
-1695 DLYSQYNK
+1695 
-1703 LSAQIE
+1703 
-1709 VSNDTQVSKS
+1709 
-1719 TNIMSMYSKWKQ
+1719 
-1731 LVTYSDNM
+1731 
-1739 FKYDGSPIQAY
+1739 
-1750 IVHAQTITYSELIH
+1750 LIH
-1764 TSAPIFKNLQGKR
+1764 TNAPIFKNLQGKR

-1795 NIRATINAT
+1795 NIRATISAT
-1804 IPNSEQT
+1804 VPNTDQT
-1811 LEDYYYNKTASYNV
+1811 LEDYYYNKIASYNV

-1832 AIIPKWNMQFLSADF
+1832 AVIPKWNMQFLSTDF

-1949 VQTRQQNKSAD
+1949 IQTRQQNKSAD

-1966 ARTKYIN
+1966 ARAKHIN
-1973 EVEDSYIMAQVGKH
+1973 EVEDSYIMAQVGTH

-1998 YYQNRQEFRVWN
+1998 YYPNRQEFRVWN

-2016 VDDQLD
+2016 IDDQPD

-2063 DSTKALCIPENSTW
+2063 DSTKALCTPENSTW
-2077 KDGAGTRAG
+2077 KDGAGTREG

-2099 PDVVKERGEI
+2099 PEVVKERGEI
-2109 AIPGYSYSVLNG
+2109 AIPGYSSSTSTGYSE
-2121 YKDTTEGKDN
+2121 TAEGKDN

>member
-8 SFNVQTKVLPTKGNL
+8 NFNVQTKVLPTKGNL

-81 DGPAINI
+81 DGTAINI
-88 PITAFKDGSYRQH
+88 PITTFKDGSYRQH
-101 FKIEGRDPSNNP
+101 FKIEGRDTSNHP

-122 PNGTPAVAWVVR
+122 PNGTSAVAWVVR
-134 YNNKLYWE
+134 YNNKQYWE
-142 EDFLS
+142 EEFLR

-155 AIGTQWLKK
+155 TVGTQWLKK
-164 TAVEGKEV
+164 TVVEDKEV

-244 IIDRKGN
+244 IVDRKGN

-403 ITATD
+403 ITAAD

-420 VQVSCQNML
+420 AQVSCQNML

-523 KEAKKEAKKED
+523 KEPKKKVEKEETTNGENLDKKE
-534 TKDGEN
+534 
-540 PDKKDYS
+540 DYS

-576 TVRDK
+576 KVRDK
-581 DLKSTALNENIKGVI
+581 DLKSTAINENIKGVI
-596 RFQSNKDADTIHS
+596 RFQSDKDADTIHS

-736 ALVAGST
+736 ALAAGST
-743 LAGAVTAGSTT
+743 LAGAVTTGVTT
-754 LGGVLVAGGAVTTGL
+754 LSGVLVAGGAIATGATTSAVLGTTGL
-769 GLSTGVAGASAII
+769 VIAGA
-782 AVGAG
+782 GA
-787 TAAGL
+787 AAGL
-792 ITAIAATSQEVTYGI
+792 LTTVAATGQEIKYGI
-807 QTWKHKKLDGR
+807 QTWQHKKLDGR

-824 GYKITEV
+824 GYKIAEL
-831 DDSRKVGGDFEN
+831 DGSRKVGGDFEN
-843 RIIVKDSSK
+843 RIIIKDNSK

-901 EDVISN
+901 EDVINN

-919 NSSISGNYKLIS
+919 NSSISGTYKLIS

-983 SNKQINT
+983 SNKQINS
-990 DIVRGVYG
+990 DIVRGIYG
-998 AYLGVSNTSDKL
+998 AYLGVANTSDKL

-1042 FAITDRIDISESDN
+1042 SAITDRIDISESDN

-1109 IVDENTWKDNYNP
+1109 IVDENTWRDNYNP

-1237 YKNGYRVFRKTNKV
+1237 YKNGYRVFRKTRSV

-1275 HGIAIAPVNQI
+1275 HGIAVAPVNQA

-1336 GVDTIAKKIWK
+1336 GVDTVAKKIWK

-1353 ICISDAKVQE
+1353 TCISDVKVQE

-1377 PTLGVRNVKTCYN
+1377 PILGVRNVKTCYN

-1473 VFDPTLDERVVQN
+1473 VFDTTLDEKVVQN
-1486 ISVPISYLTKNGT
+1486 ISVPINYLTKNGT
-1499 YKTTYGTVMTTSYFI
+1499 YKTIYGTVMTTSYFV

-1550 QKLKFA
+1550 KKLKFYKD
-1556 NSGGEMQESFPLSNV
+1556 GHEQDTFPLSNV
-1571 EDALFPTHDV
+1571 EDVLFPTHNV

-1587 INPKSPLY
+1587 LNPKSPLY

-1611 TRDGN
+1611 TRNSN
-1616 KIGSVF
+1616 KISSVF
-1622 IHKDLRSMLL
+1622 IHKDLGSTLL
-1632 SELYYRNKENHA
+1632 SELYYRNKEGHA
-1644 YSDTDVNKWEPNTK
+1644 YADTDVNKWEPNTK
-1658 ESLNIGEYQL
+1658 ESLNIGE
-1668 TANSVQGVTSDNY
+1668 
-1681 LEKFKETEAYRIIN
+1681 
-1695 DLYSQYNK
+1695 
-1703 LSAQIE
+1703 
-1709 VSNDTQVSKS
+1709 
-1719 TNIMSMYSKWKQ
+1719 
-1731 LVTYSDNM
+1731 
-1739 FKYDGSPIQAY
+1739 
-1750 IVHAQTITYSELIH
+1750 LIH
-1764 TSAPIFKNLQGKR
+1764 TNAPIFKNLQGKR

-1795 NIRATINAT
+1795 NIRATISAT
-1804 IPNSEQT
+1804 VPNTDQT
-1811 LEDYYYNKTASYNV
+1811 LEDYYYNKIASYNV

-1832 AIIPKWNMQFLSADF
+1832 AVIPKWNMQFLSTDF

-1949 VQTRQQNKSAD
+1949 IQTRQQNKSAD

-1966 ARTKYIN
+1966 ARAKHIN
-1973 EVEDSYIMAQVGKH
+1973 EVEDSYIMAQVGTH

-1998 YYQNRQEFRVWN
+1998 YYPNRQEFRVWN

-2016 VDDQLD
+2016 IDDQPD

-2063 DSTKALCIPENSTW
+2063 DSTKALCTPENSTW
-2077 KDGAGTRAG
+2077 KDGAGTREG

-2099 PDVVKERGEI
+2099 PEVVKERGEI
-2109 AIPGYSYSVLNG
+2109 AIPGYSSSTSTGYSE
-2121 YKDTTEGKDN
+2121 TAEGKDN

>member
-81 DGPAINI
+81 NGTAINI

-101 FKIEGRDPSNNP
+101 FKVEGRDTSNNP

-122 PNGTPAVAWVVR
+122 PNGTSAVAWVVR
-134 YNNKLYWE
+134 YNNKQYWE
-142 EDFLS
+142 EEFLR

-155 AIGTQWLKK
+155 TVGTQWLKK
-164 TAVEGKEV
+164 TVVEDKEV

-244 IIDRKGN
+244 IVDRKGN

-403 ITATD
+403 ITAAD

-420 VQVSCQNML
+420 AQVSCQNML

-523 KEAKKEAKKED
+523 KEPKKKVEKEETTNGENLDKKE
-534 TKDGEN
+534 
-540 PDKKDYS
+540 DYS

-576 TVRDK
+576 KVRDK
-581 DLKSTALNENIKGVI
+581 DLKSTAINENIKGVI
-596 RFQSNKDADTIHS
+596 RFQSDKDADTIHS

-736 ALVAGST
+736 ALAAGST
-743 LAGAVTAGSTT
+743 LAGAVTTGVTT
-754 LGGVLVAGGAVTTGL
+754 LSGVLVAGGAIATGATTSAVLGTTGL
-769 GLSTGVAGASAII
+769 VIAGA
-782 AVGAG
+782 GA
-787 TAAGL
+787 AAGL
-792 ITAIAATSQEVTYGI
+792 LTTVAATGQEIKYGI
-807 QTWKHKKLDGR
+807 QTWQHKKLDGR

-824 GYKITEV
+824 GYKIAEL
-831 DDSRKVGGDFEN
+831 DGSRKVGGDFEN
-843 RIIVKDSSK
+843 RIIIKDNSK

-901 EDVISN
+901 EDVINN

-919 NSSISGNYKLIS
+919 NSSISGTYKLIS

-983 SNKQINT
+983 SNKQINS
-990 DIVRGVYG
+990 DIVRGIYG
-998 AYLGVSNTSDKL
+998 AYLGVANTSDKL

-1042 FAITDRIDISESDN
+1042 SAITDRIDISESDN

-1109 IVDENTWKDNYNP
+1109 IVDENTWRDNYNP

-1237 YKNGYRVFRKTNKV
+1237 YKNGYRVFRKTRSV

-1275 HGIAIAPVNQI
+1275 HGIAVAPVNQA

-1336 GVDTIAKKIWK
+1336 GVDTVAKKIWK

-1353 ICISDAKVQE
+1353 TCISDVKVQE

-1377 PTLGVRNVKTCYN
+1377 PILGVRNVKTCYN

-1473 VFDPTLDERVVQN
+1473 VFDTTLDEKVVQN
-1486 ISVPISYLTKNGT
+1486 ISVPINYLTKNGT
-1499 YKTTYGTVMTTSYFI
+1499 YKTIYGTVMTTSYFV

-1550 QKLKFA
+1550 KKLKFYKD
-1556 NSGGEMQESFPLSNV
+1556 GHEQDTFPLSNV
-1571 EDALFPTHDV
+1571 EDVLFPTHNV

-1587 INPKSPLY
+1587 LNPKSPLY

-1611 TRDGN
+1611 TRNSN
-1616 KIGSVF
+1616 KISSVF
-1622 IHKDLRSMLL
+1622 IHKDLGSTLL
-1632 SELYYRNKENHA
+1632 SELYYRNKEGHA
-1644 YSDTDVNKWEPNTK
+1644 YADTDVNKWEPNTK
-1658 ESLNIGEYQL
+1658 ESLNIGE
-1668 TANSVQGVTSDNY
+1668 
-1681 LEKFKETEAYRIIN
+1681 
-1695 DLYSQYNK
+1695 
-1703 LSAQIE
+1703 
-1709 VSNDTQVSKS
+1709 
-1719 TNIMSMYSKWKQ
+1719 
-1731 LVTYSDNM
+1731 
-1739 FKYDGSPIQAY
+1739 
-1750 IVHAQTITYSELIH
+1750 LIH
-1764 TSAPIFKNLQGKR
+1764 TNAPIFKNLQGKR

-1795 NIRATINAT
+1795 NIRATISAT
-1804 IPNSEQT
+1804 VPNTDQT
-1811 LEDYYYNKTASYNV
+1811 LEDYYYNKIASYNV

-1832 AIIPKWNMQFLSADF
+1832 AVIPKWNMQFLSTDF

-1949 VQTRQQNKSAD
+1949 IQTRQQNKSAD

-1966 ARTKYIN
+1966 ARAKHIN
-1973 EVEDSYIMAQVGKH
+1973 EVEDSYIMAQVGTH

-1998 YYQNRQEFRVWN
+1998 YYPNRQEFRVWN

-2016 VDDQLD
+2016 IDDQPD

-2063 DSTKALCIPENSTW
+2063 DSTKALCTPENSTW
-2077 KDGAGTRAG
+2077 KDGAGTREG

-2099 PDVVKERGEI
+2099 PEVVKERGEI
-2109 AIPGYSYSVLNG
+2109 AIPGYSSSTSTGYSE
-2121 YKDTTEGKDN
+2121 TAEGKDN

>member
-1 MEINNEI
+1 
-8 SFNVQTKVLPTKGNL
+8 
-23 VYEYNPFRNY
+23 
-33 RLTQIKYEYQE
+33 
-44 QLYTEQE
+44 
-51 LEDNFNI
+51 
-58 FIDKTYEV
+58 
-66 VPNATIQNGKKVALE
+66 
-81 DGPAINI
+81 
-88 PITAFKDGSYRQH
+88 
-101 FKIEGRDPSNNP
+101 
-113 VTDECGNYL
+113 
-122 PNGTPAVAWVVR
+122 
-134 YNNKLYWE
+134 
-142 EDFLS
+142 
-147 NINSIFTY
+147 
-155 AIGTQWLKK
+155 
-164 TAVEGKEV
+164 
-172 YEPLTE
+172 
-178 DLPIL
+178 
-183 HEKGEL
+183 
-189 VDFVTD
+189 
-195 ELKFDL
+195 
-201 KHPVNIVPQY
+201 
-211 SYDGSVNLII
+211 
-221 NDGINTPKLI
+221 
-231 NSRFSATGKNTYE
+231 
-244 IIDRKGN
+244 
-251 NDTNIYD
+251 
-258 QGDQF
+258 
-263 EIDTSLYK
+263 
-271 RVISIPKLS
+271 
-280 YEGTSSGGNLKVG
+280 
-293 NYHFYIKLSDAD
+293 
-305 GNETDFVAES
+305 
-315 GLVSV
+315 
-320 FIGFGNPDS
+320 
-329 LTTGVKNQ
+329 
-337 NSFKTVN
+337 
-344 LYMSNIDSAYDY
+344 MSNIDSAYDY

-403 ITATD
+403 ITAAD

-420 VQVSCQNML
+420 AQVSCQNML

-523 KEAKKEAKKED
+523 KEPKKKVEKEETTNGENLDKKE
-534 TKDGEN
+534 
-540 PDKKDYS
+540 DYS

-576 TVRDK
+576 KVRDK
-581 DLKSTALNENIKGVI
+581 DLKSTAINENIKGVI
-596 RFQSNKDADTIHS
+596 RFQSDKDADTIHS

-743 LAGAVTAGSTT
+743 LAGAVTAGSTA
-754 LGGVLVAGGAVTTGL
+754 LGGILVAGGAVTTGL
-769 GLSTGVAGASAII
+769 GLATGVAGASAII

-792 ITAIAATSQEVTYGI
+792 ITAAIATGQEVKYGI
-807 QTWKHKKLDGR
+807 QTWQHKKLDGR

-824 GYKITEV
+824 GYKIAEL
-831 DDSRKVGGDFEN
+831 DGSRKVGGDFEN
-843 RIIVKDSSK
+843 RIIIKDNSK

-901 EDVISN
+901 EDVINN

-919 NSSISGNYKLIS
+919 NSSISGTYKLIS

-983 SNKQINT
+983 SNKQINS
-990 DIVRGVYG
+990 DIVRGIYG
-998 AYLGVSNTSDKL
+998 AYLGVANTSDKL

-1042 FAITDRIDISESDN
+1042 SAITDRIDISESDN
-1056 YLVTKKSQLIND
+1056 YLVTKKSQLVND

-1109 IVDENTWKDNYNP
+1109 IVDENTWRDNYNP

-1208 WNNLLPDVPYIKN
+1208 QNNLLPDVPYIKN

-1237 YKNGYRVFRKTNKV
+1237 YKNGYRVFRKTRSV

-1275 HGIAIAPVNQI
+1275 HGIAVAPVNQA

-1296 ATSRVLPEAP
+1296 ATSKVLPEAP

-1336 GVDTIAKKIWK
+1336 GVDTVAKKIWK

-1353 ICISDAKVQE
+1353 TCISDVKVQE

-1377 PTLGVRNVKTCYN
+1377 PILGVRNVKTCYN

-1473 VFDPTLDERVVQN
+1473 VFDTTLDEKVVQN
-1486 ISVPISYLTKNGT
+1486 ISVPINYLTKNGT
-1499 YKTTYGTVMTTSYFI
+1499 YKTIYGTVMTTSYFV

-1550 QKLKFA
+1550 KKLKFYKD
-1556 NSGGEMQESFPLSNV
+1556 GHEQDTFPLSNV
-1571 EDALFPTHDV
+1571 EDALFPTHNV

-1587 INPKSPLY
+1587 LNPKSPLY
-1595 TRDLMDKQGTR
+1595 TKDLMDKQGTR

-1611 TRDGN
+1611 TRNSN
-1616 KIGSVF
+1616 KISSVF
-1622 IHKDLRSMLL
+1622 IHKNLGSMLL
-1632 SELYYRNKENHA
+1632 SELYYRNKEGHA
-1644 YSDTDVNKWEPNTK
+1644 YADTDVNKLEPNTK
-1658 ESLNIGEYQL
+1658 ESLNIGELIY
-1668 TANSVQGVTSDNY
+1668 
-1681 LEKFKETEAYRIIN
+1681 
-1695 DLYSQYNK
+1695 
-1703 LSAQIE
+1703 
-1709 VSNDTQVSKS
+1709 
-1719 TNIMSMYSKWKQ
+1719 TN
-1731 LVTYSDNM
+1731 
-1739 FKYDGSPIQAY
+1739 
-1750 IVHAQTITYSELIH
+1750 
-1764 TSAPIFKNLQGKR
+1764 APIFKNLQGKR

-1795 NIRATINAT
+1795 NIRATISAT
-1804 IPNSEQT
+1804 VPNTDQT
-1811 LEDYYYNKTASYNV
+1811 LEDYYYNKIASYNV

-1832 AIIPKWNMQFLSADF
+1832 AVIPKWNMQFLSTDF

-1949 VQTRQQNKSAD
+1949 IQTRQQNKSAD

-1966 ARTKYIN
+1966 ARAKHIN
-1973 EVEDSYIMAQVGKH
+1973 EVEDSYIMAQVGTH

-1998 YYQNRQEFRVWN
+1998 YYPNRQEFRVWN

-2016 VDDQLD
+2016 IDDQPD

-2063 DSTKALCIPENSTW
+2063 DSTKALCTPENSTW
-2077 KDGAGTRAG
+2077 KDGAGTREG

-2099 PDVVKERGEI
+2099 PEVVKERGEI
-2109 AIPGYSYSVLNG
+2109 AIPGYSSSTSTGYSE
-2121 YKDTTEGKDN
+2121 TSEGKDN
-2131 AMYNLYKVDFENGI
+2131 AMYNLYKVYFENGI

>member
-81 DGPAINI
+81 NGTAINI

-101 FKIEGRDPSNNP
+101 FKVEGRDTSNNP

-122 PNGTPAVAWVVR
+122 PNGTSAVAWVVR
-134 YNNKLYWE
+134 YNNKQYWE
-142 EDFLS
+142 EEFLR

-155 AIGTQWLKK
+155 TVGTQWLKK
-164 TAVEGKEV
+164 TVVEDKEV

-337 NSFKTVN
+337 NIFKTVN

-403 ITATD
+403 ITAAD

-420 VQVSCQNML
+420 AQVSCQNML

-523 KEAKKEAKKED
+523 KEPKKKVEKEETTNRENLDKKE
-534 TKDGEN
+534 
-540 PDKKDYS
+540 DYS

-576 TVRDK
+576 KVRDK
-581 DLKSTALNENIKGVI
+581 DLKSTAINENIKGVI
-596 RFQSNKDADTIHS
+596 RFQSDKDADTIHS

-743 LAGAVTAGSTT
+743 LAGAVTTGVTT
-754 LGGVLVAGGAVTTGL
+754 LSGVLVAGGAIATGATTSAVLGTTGL
-769 GLSTGVAGASAII
+769 VIAGA
-782 AVGAG
+782 GA
-787 TAAGL
+787 TAGL
-792 ITAIAATSQEVTYGI
+792 LTTVAATGQEIKYGI
-807 QTWKHKKLDGR
+807 QTWQHKKLDGR

-824 GYKITEV
+824 GYKIAEL
-831 DDSRKVGGDFEN
+831 DGSRKVGGDFEN
-843 RIIVKDSSK
+843 RIIIKDNSK

-901 EDVISN
+901 EDVINN

-919 NSSISGNYKLIS
+919 NSSISGTYKLIS

-983 SNKQINT
+983 SNKQINS
-990 DIVRGVYG
+990 DIVRGIYG
-998 AYLGVSNTSDKL
+998 AYLGIANTSDKL

-1042 FAITDRIDISESDN
+1042 SAITDRIDISESDN
-1056 YLVTKKSQLIND
+1056 YLVTKKSQLVND

-1109 IVDENTWKDNYNP
+1109 IVDENTWRDNYNP

-1237 YKNGYRVFRKTNKV
+1237 YKNGYRVFRKTRSV

-1275 HGIAIAPVNQI
+1275 HGIAVAPVNQ
-1286 TVQQTSGQLV
+1286 TAVQQTSGQLI

-1336 GVDTIAKKIWK
+1336 GVDTVAKKIWK

-1353 ICISDAKVQE
+1353 TCISDVKVQE

-1377 PTLGVRNVKTCYN
+1377 PILGVRNVKTCYN

-1473 VFDPTLDERVVQN
+1473 VFDTTLDEKVVQN
-1486 ISVPISYLTKNGT
+1486 ISVPINYLTKNGT
-1499 YKTTYGTVMTTSYFI
+1499 YKTIYGTVMTTSYFV

-1550 QKLKFA
+1550 KKLKFYKD
-1556 NSGGEMQESFPLSNV
+1556 GHEQDTFPLSNV
-1571 EDALFPTHDV
+1571 EDALFPTHNV

-1587 INPKSPLY
+1587 LNPKSPLY

-1611 TRDGN
+1611 TRNSN
-1616 KIGSVF
+1616 KISSVF
-1622 IHKDLRSMLL
+1622 IHKDLGSTLL
-1632 SELYYRNKENHA
+1632 SELYYRNKEGHA
-1644 YSDTDVNKWEPNTK
+1644 YADTDVNKWEPNTK
-1658 ESLNIGEYQL
+1658 ESLNIGE
-1668 TANSVQGVTSDNY
+1668 
-1681 LEKFKETEAYRIIN
+1681 
-1695 DLYSQYNK
+1695 
-1703 LSAQIE
+1703 
-1709 VSNDTQVSKS
+1709 
-1719 TNIMSMYSKWKQ
+1719 
-1731 LVTYSDNM
+1731 
-1739 FKYDGSPIQAY
+1739 
-1750 IVHAQTITYSELIH
+1750 LIH
-1764 TSAPIFKNLQGKR
+1764 TNAPIFKNLQGKR

-1795 NIRATINAT
+1795 NIRATISAT
-1804 IPNSEQT
+1804 VPNTDQT
-1811 LEDYYYNKTASYNV
+1811 LEDYYYNKIASYNV

-1832 AIIPKWNMQFLSADF
+1832 AVIPKWNMQFLSTDF

-1949 VQTRQQNKSAD
+1949 IQTRQQNKSAD

-1966 ARTKYIN
+1966 ARAKHIN
-1973 EVEDSYIMAQVGKH
+1973 EVEDSYIMAQVGTH

-1998 YYQNRQEFRVWN
+1998 YYPNRQEFRVWN

-2016 VDDQLD
+2016 IDDQPD

-2030 RGLMA
+2030 RGLIA

-2063 DSTKALCIPENSTW
+2063 DSTKALCTPENSTW
-2077 KDGAGTRAG
+2077 KDGAGTREG

-2099 PDVVKERGEI
+2099 PEVVKERGEI
-2109 AIPGYSYSVLNG
+2109 AIPGYSSSTSTGYSE
-2121 YKDTTEGKDN
+2121 TAEGKDN

>member
-1 MEINNEI
+1 MAENITKSKVLATDLSLN
-8 SFNVQTKVLPTKGNL
+8 TMMKVLPTKGNL
-23 VYEYNPFRNY
+23 VYEYNPLRNY
-33 RLTQIKYEYQE
+33 RLTQNKYEYQE
-44 QLYTEQE
+44 QFYTEQE
-51 LEDNFNI
+51 LEDTFDI
-58 FIDKTYEV
+58 IIDKTYKV
-66 VPNATIQNGKKVALE
+66 IPNAKLGE
-81 DGPAINI
+81 DGTKGPVDNDQAIDV
-88 PITAFKDGSYRQH
+88 PITTFKDYSYRQY
-101 FKIEGRDPSNNP
+101 FKTLGIGADGQES
-113 VTDECGNYL
+113 TDDFGNYKENR
-122 PNGTPAVAWVVR
+122 PAAVAWQI
-134 YNNKLYWE
+134 LYEKYKPNFCWE
-142 EDFLS
+142 EEFLS
-147 NINSIFTY
+147 NISSIFPET
-155 AIGTQWLKK
+155 IGTQWLKK
-164 TAVEGKEV
+164 TVVDNKEIYV
-172 YEPLTE
+172 PLTE
-178 DLPIL
+178 NVPIL
-183 HEKGEL
+183 HEIGEL
-189 VDFVTD
+189 SDFITD
-195 ELKFDL
+195 ELQFDL
-201 KHPVNIVPQY
+201 EHPVNITPQY

-221 NDGINTPKLI
+221 NDGINVPRLI

-244 IIDRKGN
+244 IIDRKGD

-258 QGDQF
+258 QGAQF
-263 EIDTSLYK
+263 DIDTSLFK
-271 RVISIPKLS
+271 RVCTIPKLE
-280 YEGTSSGGNLKVG
+280 YKGTTSGGNLKVG

-320 FIGFGNPDS
+320 FIGFSNPS
-329 LTTGVKNQ
+329 SITTGVKNQ
-337 NSFKTVN
+337 NSYKGVS
-344 LYMSNIDSAYDY
+344 LYLSNIDLSYNY

-361 SRYTAEQGENFN
+361 SRYTAEQEENFN
-373 TEYIKIDKKFVV
+373 TEYKKIDKKFII
-385 SNQGTCNISINGY
+385 SNSGTATVNITGF
-398 EPTIP
+398 EPTFDV
-403 ITATD
+403 TDKD
-408 INDTFEIVDAAK
+408 INLSYEIIDAAK
-420 VQVSCQNML
+420 TQEQCQNML
-429 FLGNVHKPEIPYK
+429 FLGNVHKQDIPYDK
-442 ELSDL
+442 LQDL
-447 SLHFLPYLKNKDYE
+447 SLHFLPYLEERDYICNIDE
-461 CKFDQNYNINT
+461 NYIVSST
-472 SSLGYWDSQYIY
+472 SQGYYNSEFIY
-484 NYVGY
+484 KYTGY
-489 WNNEFYR
+489 WNEELYR

-501 ILPNGELT
+501 ILPNGQLT

-514 RGCSNVVEY
+514 RGNTNVQKYGEITYSQYNIPDKVVYNESNYLVVST
-523 KEAKKEAKKED
+523 KEAKNVQN
-534 TKDGEN
+534 EN
-540 PDKKDYS
+540 VKG
-547 SLYTDIPLYINNER
+547 
-561 NYINYSETDYQLVAN
+561 V
-576 TVRDK
+576 VR
-581 DLKSTALNENIKGVI
+581 LKSNRDTNVI
-596 RFQSNKDADTIHS
+596 HGF
-609 LDIRINDEAMQELK
+609 DIRISKEAIQELK
-623 KYVKGFFFVRQ
+623 KYATGFFFVRQ
-634 TRIPTIL
+634 SRIPTIL
-641 AQGITLGLDQNSYTP
+641 AQGVTMGVDQEAHVPCIATADGILTELGNNLN
-656 TIPTAGGL
+656 
-664 LEQLS
+664 
-669 DSLDK
+669 
-674 TYVTTEDIND
+674 TTHVETSNIND

-693 SRYQFKFKK
+693 SRYSFHFKK
-702 KSSSLW
+702 KSSGLF
-708 GKIGKIAAITAG
+708 GKILKGIAAGVG
-720 VVALGAATVFT
+720 VVAIAAACVFT
-731 AGAAG
+731 AGAG
-736 ALVAGST
+736 AAV
-743 LAGAVTAGSTT
+743 LAGASLSGAITAGSIAI
-754 LGGVLVAGGAVTTGL
+754 GGILVAAGATATGL
-769 GLSTGVAGASAII
+769 GATLGIAGASAVI
-782 AVGAG
+782 AAGAG
-787 TAAGL
+787 LAAGATL
-792 ITAIAATSQEVTYGI
+792 ATLGAIQEVRYG
-807 QTWKHKKLDGR
+807 TNRLFSKKKLDGR

-824 GYKITEV
+824 GYKIVEN
-831 DDSRKVGGDFEN
+831 DESRKLTQTFKD
-843 RIIVKDSSK
+843 RLIIKDSSK
-852 NKTQVI
+852 VKVQAI
-858 LCPDFE
+858 LCPDYE
-864 VNQAYFNQLFT
+864 VNPAYYNQIFT
-875 GNEHLIE
+875 GNKHLIGLTISQ
-882 STKAQG
+882 STNG
-888 NNLLLGHSSNYFS
+888 LVGHSSNYFT
-901 EDVISN
+901 N
-907 YRHYYIPDYYDT
+907 KGRHFYLNSYYDMNIR
-919 NSSISGNYKLIS
+919 NSYNLPIIS
-931 VPEDVKCVG
+931 VPDDVKCVG
-940 LDNLKFR
+940 LNDYKFR
-947 SRAGYAEEAWQYE
+947 SRAGLAEEAFRYE
-960 SVGDEYKT
+960 CIGDDYKSEYS
-968 ENDKNNKSEADEETI
+968 KNNSDEDSETI
-983 SNKQINT
+983 SNKRINA
-990 DIVRGVYG
+990 DIVRGSFG
-998 AYLGVSNTSDKL
+998 AYLGIASDANNFS
-1010 TPATT
+1010 PAET
-1015 VNIYIPKYNSS
+1015 VNIYIPNYSLVNLLDYVK
-1026 NILKYIQI
+1026 I
-1034 RMDDNSTY
+1034 RMDDNSPY
-1042 FAITDRIDISESDN
+1042 SAISDRIAFKDLETKSLVVGETDKDN
-1056 YLVTKKSQLIND
+1056 NKS
-1068 STDFYKDGY
+1068 
-1077 QFSAFRGDCYICQFT
+1077 FSVYRGDCYICQFT
-1092 HRIIRNFNSP
+1092 HRLIRNFNSP

-1109 IVDENTWKDNYNP
+1109 IVDEDTWKDNYNP
-1122 SKTESYENINLG
+1122 EKTESYENINLG

-1177 YPYAPMSV
+1177 FPYTPMSV

-1208 WNNLLPDVPYIKN
+1208 QNNLLPDVPYIKN

-1237 YKNGYRVFRKTNKV
+1237 YKNGYRVFRKTNSV

-1275 HGIAIAPVNQI
+1275 HGIAVAPVNQTAI
-1286 TVQQTSGQLV
+1286 QQISGQLV
-1296 ATSRVLPEAP
+1296 ATSRVLPETP
-1306 TVISDMFG
+1306 TIISDMFG

-1326 KRGDSTQYVY
+1326 KRGNNTQYVY
-1336 GVDTIAKKIWK
+1336 GVDTVAKKIWK

-1353 ICISDAKVQE
+1353 ICISDVKVQE
-1363 FLNNNITLGERETT
+1363 FLNNNITLGEREIT

-1401 DNTTGFQEK
+1401 DNITGFQEK

-1443 FNRDTSKWIAK
+1443 FNRETSKWIAK

-1473 VFDPTLDERVVQN
+1473 VFDPTLDERVQN

-1499 YKTTYGTVMTTSYFI
+1499 YKTTYGTVMTTSYFV

-1550 QKLKFA
+1550 QKLKFT
-1556 NSGGEMQESFPLSNV
+1556 NSEGEMQESFPLSNV
-1571 EDALFPTHDV
+1571 GDALFPTHDV

-1595 TRDLMDKQGTR
+1595 TRDLMDETGVQK
-1606 RVYLT
+1606 VYLT
-1611 TRDGN
+1611 TKDEEHN
-1616 KIGSVF
+1616 KISSVF
-1622 IHKDLRSMLL
+1622 IHKDMRAMLL
-1632 SELYYRNKENHA
+1632 SELYYRNKKNHA
-1644 YSDTDVNKWEPNTK
+1644 YADTDVNKWEPNTK
-1658 ESLNIGEYQL
+1658 ESIDIAEQQL
-1668 TANSVQGVTSDNY
+1668 TAVDIQGVTSDNC
-1681 LEKFKETEAYRIIN
+1681 LEKFKETKAYEIIN
-1695 DLYSQYNK
+1695 NLYNQYGK

-1709 VSNDTQVSKS
+1709 VSNDVQLSKS
-1719 TNIMSMYSKWKQ
+1719 TNIMSMYFKWKE
-1731 LVTYSDNM
+1731 LVSYSDNM
-1739 FKYDGSPIQAY
+1739 FKYNDSPIQTY

-1764 TSAPIFKNLQGKR
+1764 TNAPIFKNLQGKR

-1795 NIRATINAT
+1795 NIRATVNAT

-1811 LEDYYYNKTASYNV
+1811 LEDYYYNKVASYNV

-1832 AIIPKWNMQFLSADF
+1832 AIIPKWNMQFLSTDF

-1949 VQTRQQNKSAD
+1949 IQTRQQNKSAD

-1966 ARTKYIN
+1966 ARTKHIN
-1973 EVEDSYIMAQVGKH
+1973 EVEDSYIMAQVGTH

-1998 YYQNRQEFRVWN
+1998 YYPNRQEFRVWN

-2016 VDDQLD
+2016 VDDQSD

-2052 LITYKNEYERR
+2052 LITYKNEYERK
-2063 DSTKALCIPENSTW
+2063 DSTKALCTPENSTW

-2099 PDVVKERGEI
+2099 PDAVKERGEI
-2109 AIPGYSYSVLNG
+2109 AIPGYSSSALTGYSE
-2121 YKDTTEGKDN
+2121 TTEGRDN

>member
-8 SFNVQTKVLPTKGNL
+8 NFNVQTKVLPTKGNL

-81 DGPAINI
+81 NGTAINI

-101 FKIEGRDPSNNP
+101 FKIEGRDSSNHP

-122 PNGTPAVAWVVR
+122 PNRTPAVAWVVR
-134 YNNKLYWE
+134 YNNKQYWE
-142 EDFLS
+142 EDFLR

-155 AIGTQWLKK
+155 TVGTQWLKK
-164 TAVEGKEV
+164 TVVEDKEV
-172 YEPLTE
+172 YKPLTE

-244 IIDRKGN
+244 IVDRKGN

-420 VQVSCQNML
+420 AQVSCQNML

-523 KEAKKEAKKED
+523 KEPKKKVEKEETTD
-534 TKDGEN
+534 KEN
-540 PDKKDYS
+540 PDKKEDYS

-576 TVRDK
+576 KVRDK
-581 DLKSTALNENIKGVI
+581 DLKSTAINENIKGVI
-596 RFQSNKDADTIHS
+596 RFQSDKDADTIHS

-693 SRYQFKFKK
+693 SRYQFKFKQ

-743 LAGAVTAGSTT
+743 LAGAVTAGSTA

-769 GLSTGVAGASAII
+769 GLATGVAGASAII

-792 ITAIAATSQEVTYGI
+792 ITAAIATGQEIKYGI
-807 QTWKHKKLDGR
+807 QTWQHKKLDGR

-824 GYKITEV
+824 GYKIAEL
-831 DDSRKVGGDFEN
+831 DGSRKVGGDFEN
-843 RIIVKDSSK
+843 RIIIKDNSK

-901 EDVISN
+901 EDVINN

-919 NSSISGNYKLIS
+919 NSSISGTYKLIS

-983 SNKQINT
+983 SNKQINS
-990 DIVRGVYG
+990 DIVRGIYG
-998 AYLGVSNTSDKL
+998 AYLGVANTSDKL

-1042 FAITDRIDISESDN
+1042 SAITDRIDISESDN
-1056 YLVTKKSQLIND
+1056 YLVTKKSQLVND

-1201 SKSLSDR
+1201 SRSLSDR

-1237 YKNGYRVFRKTNKV
+1237 YKNGYRVFRKTRSV

-1275 HGIAIAPVNQI
+1275 HGIAVAPVNQ
-1286 TVQQTSGQLV
+1286 TAVQQTSGQLV

-1336 GVDTIAKKIWK
+1336 GVDTVAKKIWK

-1353 ICISDAKVQE
+1353 ICISDVKVQE

-1377 PTLGVRNVKTCYN
+1377 PILGIRNVKTCYN

-1473 VFDPTLDERVVQN
+1473 VFDTTLDEKVVQN
-1486 ISVPISYLTKNGT
+1486 ISVPINYLTKNGT
-1499 YKTTYGTVMTTSYFI
+1499 YKTIYGTVMTTSYFV

-1550 QKLKFA
+1550 KKLKFYKD
-1556 NSGGEMQESFPLSNV
+1556 GHEQDTFPLSNE
-1571 EDALFPTHDV
+1571 EDALFPTHNV

-1587 INPKSPLY
+1587 LNPKSPLY

-1611 TRDGN
+1611 TRDSN
-1616 KIGSVF
+1616 KISSVF
-1622 IHKDLRSMLL
+1622 IHKDLGSTLL
-1632 SELYYRNKENHA
+1632 SELYYRNKEGHA
-1644 YSDTDVNKWEPNTK
+1644 YADIDVNKQEPNTK
-1658 ESLNIGEYQL
+1658 E
-1668 TANSVQGVTSDNY
+1668 
-1681 LEKFKETEAYRIIN
+1681 K
-1695 DLYSQYNK
+1695 
-1703 LSAQIE
+1703 
-1709 VSNDTQVSKS
+1709 
-1719 TNIMSMYSKWKQ
+1719 
-1731 LVTYSDNM
+1731 
-1739 FKYDGSPIQAY
+1739 
-1750 IVHAQTITYSELIH
+1750 LIH
-1764 TSAPIFKNLQGKR
+1764 TNAPIFKNLQGKR

-1795 NIRATINAT
+1795 NIRATISAT
-1804 IPNSEQT
+1804 VPNTDQT
-1811 LEDYYYNKTASYNV
+1811 LEDYYYNKIASYNV

-1832 AIIPKWNMQFLSADF
+1832 AVIPKWNMQFLSTDF

-1859 DDIYPCYWYGKQH
+1859 DNIYPCYWYGKQH

-1949 VQTRQQNKSAD
+1949 IQTRQQNKSAD

-1966 ARTKYIN
+1966 ARAKHIN
-1973 EVEDSYIMAQVGKH
+1973 EVEDSYIMTQVGTH

-1998 YYQNRQEFRVWN
+1998 YYPNRQEFRVWN

-2016 VDDQLD
+2016 IDIDDQPN

-2063 DSTKALCIPENSTW
+2063 DSTKALCTSENSTW
-2077 KDGAGTRAG
+2077 KDGAGTREG

-2099 PDVVKERGEI
+2099 PEVVKERGEI
-2109 AIPGYSYSVLNG
+2109 AIPGYSSSTSTGYSE
-2121 YKDTTEGKDN
+2121 TAEGKDN
-2131 AMYNLYKVDFENGI
+2131 AMYNLYKVDFEKGI

>member
-81 DGPAINI
+81 NGTAINI

-101 FKIEGRDPSNNP
+101 FKVEGRDTSNNP

-122 PNGTPAVAWVVR
+122 PNGTSAVAWVVR
-134 YNNKLYWE
+134 YNNKQYWE
-142 EDFLS
+142 EEFLR

-155 AIGTQWLKK
+155 TVGTQWLKK
-164 TAVEGKEV
+164 TVVEDKEV

-244 IIDRKGN
+244 IVDRKGN

-403 ITATD
+403 ITAAD

-420 VQVSCQNML
+420 AQVSCQNML

-523 KEAKKEAKKED
+523 KEPKKKVEKEETTNRENLDKKE
-534 TKDGEN
+534 
-540 PDKKDYS
+540 DYS

-576 TVRDK
+576 KVRDK
-581 DLKSTALNENIKGVI
+581 DLKSTAINENIKGVI
-596 RFQSNKDADTIHS
+596 RFQSDKDADTIHS

-743 LAGAVTAGSTT
+743 LAGAVTTGVTT
-754 LGGVLVAGGAVTTGL
+754 LSGVLVAGGAIATGATTSAVLGTTGL
-769 GLSTGVAGASAII
+769 VIAGA
-782 AVGAG
+782 GA
-787 TAAGL
+787 TAGL
-792 ITAIAATSQEVTYGI
+792 LTTVAATGQEIKYGI
-807 QTWKHKKLDGR
+807 QTWQHKKLDGR

-824 GYKITEV
+824 GYKIAEL
-831 DDSRKVGGDFEN
+831 DGSRKVGGDFEN
-843 RIIVKDSSK
+843 RIIIKDNSK

-901 EDVISN
+901 EDVINN

-919 NSSISGNYKLIS
+919 NSSISGTYKLIS

-983 SNKQINT
+983 SNKQINS
-990 DIVRGVYG
+990 DIVRGIYG
-998 AYLGVSNTSDKL
+998 AYLGIANTSDKL

-1042 FAITDRIDISESDN
+1042 SAITDRIDISESDN
-1056 YLVTKKSQLIND
+1056 YLVTKKSQLVND

-1109 IVDENTWKDNYNP
+1109 IVDENTWRDNYNP

-1237 YKNGYRVFRKTNKV
+1237 YKNGYRVFRKTRSV

-1275 HGIAIAPVNQI
+1275 HGIAVAPVNQA

-1336 GVDTIAKKIWK
+1336 GVDTVAKKIWK

-1353 ICISDAKVQE
+1353 TCISDVKVQE

-1377 PTLGVRNVKTCYN
+1377 PILGVRNVKTCYN

-1473 VFDPTLDERVVQN
+1473 VFDTTLDEKVVQN
-1486 ISVPISYLTKNGT
+1486 ISVPINYLTKNGT
-1499 YKTTYGTVMTTSYFI
+1499 YKTIYGTVMTTSYFV

-1550 QKLKFA
+1550 KKLKFYKD
-1556 NSGGEMQESFPLSNV
+1556 GHEQDTFPLSNV
-1571 EDALFPTHDV
+1571 EDALFPTHNV

-1587 INPKSPLY
+1587 LNPKSPLY

-1611 TRDGN
+1611 TRNSN
-1616 KIGSVF
+1616 KISSVF
-1622 IHKDLRSMLL
+1622 IHKDLGSMLL
-1632 SELYYRNKENHA
+1632 SELYYRNKEGHA
-1644 YSDTDVNKWEPNTK
+1644 YADTDVNKQEPNTK
-1658 ESLNIGEYQL
+1658 ESLNIGE
-1668 TANSVQGVTSDNY
+1668 
-1681 LEKFKETEAYRIIN
+1681 
-1695 DLYSQYNK
+1695 
-1703 LSAQIE
+1703 
-1709 VSNDTQVSKS
+1709 
-1719 TNIMSMYSKWKQ
+1719 
-1731 LVTYSDNM
+1731 
-1739 FKYDGSPIQAY
+1739 
-1750 IVHAQTITYSELIH
+1750 LIH
-1764 TSAPIFKNLQGKR
+1764 TNAPIFKNLQGKR

-1795 NIRATINAT
+1795 NIRATISAT
-1804 IPNSEQT
+1804 VPNTDQT
-1811 LEDYYYNKTASYNV
+1811 LEDYYYNKIASYNV

-1832 AIIPKWNMQFLSADF
+1832 AVIPKWNMQFLSTDF

-1949 VQTRQQNKSAD
+1949 IQTRQQNKSAD

-1966 ARTKYIN
+1966 ARAKHIN
-1973 EVEDSYIMAQVGKH
+1973 EVEDSYIMAQVGTH

-1998 YYQNRQEFRVWN
+1998 YYPNRQEFRVWN

-2016 VDDQLD
+2016 IDDQPD

-2063 DSTKALCIPENSTW
+2063 DSTKALCTPENSTW
-2077 KDGAGTRAG
+2077 KDGAGTREG

-2099 PDVVKERGEI
+2099 PEVVKERGEI
-2109 AIPGYSYSVLNG
+2109 AIPGYSSSTSTGYSE
-2121 YKDTTEGKDN
+2121 TAEGKDN

>member
-81 DGPAINI
+81 NGTAINI

-101 FKIEGRDPSNNP
+101 FKVEGRDTSNNP

-122 PNGTPAVAWVVR
+122 PNGTSAVAWVVR
-134 YNNKLYWE
+134 YNNKQYWE
-142 EDFLS
+142 EEFLR

-155 AIGTQWLKK
+155 TVGTQWLKK
-164 TAVEGKEV
+164 TVVEDKEV

-244 IIDRKGN
+244 IVDRKGN

-403 ITATD
+403 ITAAD

-420 VQVSCQNML
+420 AQVSCQNML

-523 KEAKKEAKKED
+523 KEPKKKVEKEETTNGENLDKKE
-534 TKDGEN
+534 
-540 PDKKDYS
+540 DYS

-576 TVRDK
+576 KVRDK
-581 DLKSTALNENIKGVI
+581 DLKSTAINENIKGVI
-596 RFQSNKDADTIHS
+596 RFQSDKDADTIHS

-743 LAGAVTAGSTT
+743 LAGAVTTGVTT
-754 LGGVLVAGGAVTTGL
+754 LSGVLVAGGAIATGATTSAVLGTTGL
-769 GLSTGVAGASAII
+769 VIAGA
-782 AVGAG
+782 GA
-787 TAAGL
+787 TAGL
-792 ITAIAATSQEVTYGI
+792 LTTVAATGQEIKYGI
-807 QTWKHKKLDGR
+807 QTWQHKKLDGR

-824 GYKITEV
+824 GYKIAEL
-831 DDSRKVGGDFEN
+831 DGSRKVGGDFEN
-843 RIIVKDSSK
+843 RIIIKDNSK

-901 EDVISN
+901 EDVINN

-919 NSSISGNYKLIS
+919 NSSISGTYKLIS

-983 SNKQINT
+983 SNKQINS
-990 DIVRGVYG
+990 DIVRGIYG
-998 AYLGVSNTSDKL
+998 AYLGVANTSDKL

-1042 FAITDRIDISESDN
+1042 SAITDRIDISESDN

-1109 IVDENTWKDNYNP
+1109 IVDENTWRDNYNP

-1237 YKNGYRVFRKTNKV
+1237 YKNGYRVFRKTRSV

-1275 HGIAIAPVNQI
+1275 HGIAVAPVNQA

-1336 GVDTIAKKIWK
+1336 GVDTVAKKIWK

-1353 ICISDAKVQE
+1353 TCISDVKVQE

-1377 PTLGVRNVKTCYN
+1377 PILGVRNVKTCYN

-1473 VFDPTLDERVVQN
+1473 VFDTTLDEKVVQN
-1486 ISVPISYLTKNGT
+1486 ISVPINYLTKNGT
-1499 YKTTYGTVMTTSYFI
+1499 YKTIYGTVMTTSYFV

-1550 QKLKFA
+1550 KKLKFYKD
-1556 NSGGEMQESFPLSNV
+1556 GHEQDTFPLSNV
-1571 EDALFPTHDV
+1571 EDVLFPTHNV

-1587 INPKSPLY
+1587 LNPKSPLY

-1611 TRDGN
+1611 TRNSN
-1616 KIGSVF
+1616 KISSVF
-1622 IHKDLRSMLL
+1622 IHKDLGSTLL
-1632 SELYYRNKENHA
+1632 SELYYRNKEGHA
-1644 YSDTDVNKWEPNTK
+1644 YADTDVNKWEPNTK
-1658 ESLNIGEYQL
+1658 ESLNIGE
-1668 TANSVQGVTSDNY
+1668 
-1681 LEKFKETEAYRIIN
+1681 
-1695 DLYSQYNK
+1695 
-1703 LSAQIE
+1703 
-1709 VSNDTQVSKS
+1709 
-1719 TNIMSMYSKWKQ
+1719 
-1731 LVTYSDNM
+1731 
-1739 FKYDGSPIQAY
+1739 
-1750 IVHAQTITYSELIH
+1750 LIH
-1764 TSAPIFKNLQGKR
+1764 TNAPIFKNLQGKR

-1795 NIRATINAT
+1795 NIRATISAT
-1804 IPNSEQT
+1804 VPNTDQT
-1811 LEDYYYNKTASYNV
+1811 LEDYYYNKIASYNV

-1832 AIIPKWNMQFLSADF
+1832 AVIPKWNMQFLSTDF

-1949 VQTRQQNKSAD
+1949 IQTRQQNKSAD

-1966 ARTKYIN
+1966 ARAKHIN
-1973 EVEDSYIMAQVGKH
+1973 EVEDSYIMAQVGTH

-1998 YYQNRQEFRVWN
+1998 YYPNRQEFRVWN

-2016 VDDQLD
+2016 IDDQPD

-2063 DSTKALCIPENSTW
+2063 DSTKALCTPENSTW
-2077 KDGAGTRAG
+2077 KDGAGTREG

-2099 PDVVKERGEI
+2099 PEVVKERGEI
-2109 AIPGYSYSVLNG
+2109 AIPGYSSSTSTGYSE
-2121 YKDTTEGKDN
+2121 TAEGKDN

>member
-1 MEINNEI
+1 MNNIIN
-8 SFNVQTKVLPTKGNL
+8 FNVQTKVLPTKGNL

-44 QLYTEQE
+44 QFYTEQE
-51 LEDNFNI
+51 LEDTFDI
-58 FIDKTYEV
+58 IIDRIYKV
-66 VPNATIQNGKKVALE
+66 LPNAKLNENGTKGLPDDANNPEIDLS
-81 DGPAINI
+81 IS
-88 PITAFKDGSYRQH
+88 AFKDGSYAQY
-101 FKIEGRDPSNNP
+101 FKTIGIGADGKE
-113 VTDECGNYL
+113 VTDIFGNYL
-122 PNGTPAVAWVVR
+122 PNKTVAVIWIIL
-134 YNNKLYWE
+134 YNNIKYQE
-142 EDFLS
+142 EDFLNS
-147 NINSIFTY
+147 LSSIFPETV
-155 AIGTQWLKK
+155 GTQWLKK
-164 TAVEGKEV
+164 TIVEGKEV
-172 YEPLTE
+172 YVPLTE
-178 DLPIL
+178 NLPIL

-201 KHPVNIVPQY
+201 NHPVNIIPQY

-244 IIDRKGN
+244 IVDRKGN
-251 NDTNIYD
+251 NDANIYD

-271 RVISIPKLS
+271 RVINIPKLS
-280 YEGTSSGGNLKVG
+280 YEGTSSGGNLKIG

-361 SRYTAEQGENFN
+361 SRYTAEQEENIN
-373 TEYIKIDKKFVV
+373 TEYIKIDKKFIV

-403 ITATD
+403 ITAAD

-420 VQVSCQNML
+420 AQVSCQNML

-472 SSLGYWDSQYIY
+472 SSLGYWNSQYIY

-514 RGCSNVVEY
+514 RGCSNVNEFNSNV
-523 KEAKKEAKKED
+523 
-534 TKDGEN
+534 
-540 PDKKDYS
+540 
-547 SLYTDIPLYINNER
+547 SLYTDIPLYVQNQR
-561 NYINYSETDYQLVAN
+561 NYINYNETDYQLAAN
-576 TVRDK
+576 AVK
-581 DLKSTALNENIKGVI
+581 NSEIKSTALNENIKGVI
-596 RFQSNKDADTIHS
+596 RFQSDKDTDTIHS

-669 DSLDK
+669 NSLDK

-684 VNYVSEGFL
+684 VNYISEGFL

-743 LAGAVTAGSTT
+743 LAGAVTAGSTA
-754 LGGVLVAGGAVTTGL
+754 LGGILVAGGAVTTGL
-769 GLSTGVAGASAII
+769 GLATGVAGASAII

-792 ITAIAATSQEVTYGI
+792 ITAAIATSQEIKYGI
-807 QTWKHKKLDGR
+807 QTWQHKKLDGR

-824 GYKITEV
+824 GYKIAEL
-831 DDSRKVGGDFEN
+831 DESRKVGGDFEN
-843 RIIVKDSSK
+843 RIIIKDNSK

-901 EDVISN
+901 EDIVNN
-907 YRHYYIPDYYDT
+907 YRHYYMPDYYDT
-919 NSSISGNYKLIS
+919 NSSISGTYKLIS

-947 SRAGYAEEAWQYE
+947 SRAGMAEEAWRYE

-968 ENDKNNKSEADEETI
+968 ENDKNNKSETDEETI
-983 SNKQINT
+983 SNKQTNS
-990 DIVRGVYG
+990 DIVRGIYG
-998 AYLGVSNTSDKL
+998 AYLGVANTSDKL

-1015 VNIYIPKYNSS
+1015 VNIYIPKYDSS
-1026 NILKYIQI
+1026 NTLKYIQI

-1042 FAITDRIDISESDN
+1042 SAITDRIDISESDN
-1056 YLVTKKSQLIND
+1056 YLVTKKSQLVND

-1122 SKTESYENINLG
+1122 SKIESYENINLG

-1177 YPYAPMSV
+1177 FPYTPMSV

-1208 WNNLLPDVPYIKN
+1208 WNSLLPDVPYIKN

-1237 YKNGYRVFRKTNKV
+1237 YKNGYRVFRKTSSV

-1275 HGIAIAPVNQI
+1275 HGVAIAPVNQ
-1286 TVQQTSGQLV
+1286 TAVQQTAGQLV

-1306 TVISDMFG
+1306 TIISDMFG
-1314 SQWADSILKTPG
+1314 SQWADSVLKTPG
-1326 KRGDSTQYVY
+1326 KRGNGTQYVY
-1336 GVDTIAKKIWK
+1336 GVDTVAKKIWK
-1347 TDGSSL
+1347 TDGSTL

-1363 FLNNNITLGERETT
+1363 FLNNNITLSEREIT

-1473 VFDPTLDERVVQN
+1473 VFDPTLDDEVVQN

-1525 NYNVPYDISY
+1525 NYNVPYDVSY

-1550 QKLKFA
+1550 QKLKFYDKE
-1556 NSGGEMQESFPLSNV
+1556 GHQKDTFPLGSNV
-1571 EDALFPTHDV
+1571 NDALFPLQEI

-1595 TRDLMDKQGTR
+1595 TRDLMDAQGVKR
-1606 RVYLT
+1606 AYLT
-1611 TRDGN
+1611 TKNEEN
-1616 KIGSVF
+1616 KISSVF
-1622 IHKDLRSMLL
+1622 IHKDMKSMLL
-1632 SELYYRNKENHA
+1632 SELYYRNKQNHSYA
-1644 YSDTDVNKWEPNTK
+1644 DTDANKWEPNTK
-1658 ESLNIGEYQL
+1658 ESINIEQYQL
-1668 TANSVQGVTSDNY
+1668 TADSVQEVTSDNC
-1681 LEKFKETEAYRIIN
+1681 LEKFKETEAYKTIC
-1695 DLYSQYNK
+1695 DLYDRYGK

-1709 VSNDTQVSKS
+1709 VSNSVQLSNS
-1719 TNIMSMYSKWKQ
+1719 TNIMSMYFKWKE
-1731 LVTYSDNM
+1731 LVTYSNNM
-1739 FKYDGSPIQAY
+1739 FKYNGSPVNAY
-1750 IVHAQTITYSELIH
+1750 IVHAQTITYSELVHIN
-1764 TSAPIFKNLQGKR
+1764 APIFKNLQGKR
-1777 EMLPKDKQINPD
+1777 EMLPEDKQINPD

-1795 NIRATINAT
+1795 NIRASVTAT
-1804 IPNSEQT
+1804 LPNSEQT

-1825 ATYESTV
+1825 ASYESTV
-1832 AIIPKWNMQFLSADF
+1832 AVIPKWNMQFLSTDF

-1872 PFEFEFIVVNDPSVH
+1872 KFEFEFIVVNDPSVH

-1901 PESFHYEVIGEA
+1901 PESFHYEVVGEA

-1949 VQTRQQNKSAD
+1949 IQTRQQNKSAD

-1966 ARTKYIN
+1966 ARAKRIN
-1973 EVEDSYIMAQVGKH
+1973 EVEDSYVMAEVGKH

-1998 YYQNRQEFRVWN
+1998 YYPNRQEFRVWN

-2063 DSTKALCIPENSTW
+2063 DSTKALCTPENSTW
-2077 KDGAGTRAG
+2077 KDGDGTRKG

-2099 PDVVKERGEI
+2099 PNSVKERGEI
-2109 AIPGYSYSVLNG
+2109 AIPGYSSSALNG
-2121 YKDTTEGKDN
+2121 YSETTEGKDN
-2131 AMYNLYKVDFENGI
+2131 AMYNLYKVDFQNGI

-2188 KELAIIDFIN
+2188 EELAVIDFIN

>member
-81 DGPAINI
+81 NGTAINI

-101 FKIEGRDPSNNP
+101 FKVEGRDTSNNP

-122 PNGTPAVAWVVR
+122 PNGTSAVAWVVR
-134 YNNKLYWE
+134 YNNKQYWE
-142 EDFLS
+142 EEFLR

-155 AIGTQWLKK
+155 TVGTQWLKK
-164 TAVEGKEV
+164 TVVEDKEV

-244 IIDRKGN
+244 IVDRKGN

-315 GLVSV
+315 GLVSI

-403 ITATD
+403 ITAAD

-420 VQVSCQNML
+420 AQVSCQNML

-523 KEAKKEAKKED
+523 KEPKKKVEKEETTNRENLDKKE
-534 TKDGEN
+534 
-540 PDKKDYS
+540 DYS

-576 TVRDK
+576 KVRDK
-581 DLKSTALNENIKGVI
+581 DLKSTAINENIKGVI
-596 RFQSNKDADTIHS
+596 RFQSDKDADTIHS

-743 LAGAVTAGSTT
+743 LAGAVTTGVTT
-754 LGGVLVAGGAVTTGL
+754 LSGVLVAGGAIATGATTSAVLGTTGL
-769 GLSTGVAGASAII
+769 VIAGA
-782 AVGAG
+782 GA
-787 TAAGL
+787 AAGL
-792 ITAIAATSQEVTYGI
+792 LTTVAATGQEIKYGI
-807 QTWKHKKLDGR
+807 QTWQHKKLDGR

-824 GYKITEV
+824 GYKIAEL
-831 DDSRKVGGDFEN
+831 DGSRKVGGDFEN
-843 RIIVKDSSK
+843 RIIIKDNSK

-901 EDVISN
+901 EDVINN

-919 NSSISGNYKLIS
+919 NSSISGTYKLIS

-983 SNKQINT
+983 SNKQINS
-990 DIVRGVYG
+990 DIVRGIYG
-998 AYLGVSNTSDKL
+998 AYLGIANTSDKL

-1042 FAITDRIDISESDN
+1042 SAITDRIDISESDN
-1056 YLVTKKSQLIND
+1056 YLVTKKSQLVND

-1109 IVDENTWKDNYNP
+1109 IVDENTWRDNYNP

-1208 WNNLLPDVPYIKN
+1208 QNNLLPDVPYIKN

-1237 YKNGYRVFRKTNKV
+1237 YKNGYRVFRKTRSV

-1275 HGIAIAPVNQI
+1275 HGIAVAPVNQA

-1336 GVDTIAKKIWK
+1336 GVDTVAKKIWK

-1353 ICISDAKVQE
+1353 TCISDVKVQE

-1377 PTLGVRNVKTCYN
+1377 PILGVRNVKTCYN

-1473 VFDPTLDERVVQN
+1473 VFDTTLDEKVVQN
-1486 ISVPISYLTKNGT
+1486 ISVPINYLTKNGT
-1499 YKTTYGTVMTTSYFI
+1499 YKTIYGTVMTTSYFV

-1550 QKLKFA
+1550 KKLKFYKD
-1556 NSGGEMQESFPLSNV
+1556 GHEQDTFPLSNV
-1571 EDALFPTHDV
+1571 EDVLFPTHNV

-1587 INPKSPLY
+1587 LNPKSPLY

-1611 TRDGN
+1611 TRNSN
-1616 KIGSVF
+1616 KISSVF
-1622 IHKDLRSMLL
+1622 IHKDLGSTLL
-1632 SELYYRNKENHA
+1632 SELYYRNKEGHA
-1644 YSDTDVNKWEPNTK
+1644 YADTDVNKQEPNTK
-1658 ESLNIGEYQL
+1658 ESLNIGE
-1668 TANSVQGVTSDNY
+1668 
-1681 LEKFKETEAYRIIN
+1681 
-1695 DLYSQYNK
+1695 
-1703 LSAQIE
+1703 
-1709 VSNDTQVSKS
+1709 
-1719 TNIMSMYSKWKQ
+1719 
-1731 LVTYSDNM
+1731 
-1739 FKYDGSPIQAY
+1739 
-1750 IVHAQTITYSELIH
+1750 LIH
-1764 TSAPIFKNLQGKR
+1764 TNAPIFKNLQGKR

-1795 NIRATINAT
+1795 NIRATISAT
-1804 IPNSEQT
+1804 VPNTDQT
-1811 LEDYYYNKTASYNV
+1811 LEDYYYNKIASYNV

-1832 AIIPKWNMQFLSADF
+1832 AVIPKWNMQFLSTDF

-1949 VQTRQQNKSAD
+1949 IQTRQQNKSAD

-1966 ARTKYIN
+1966 ARAKHIN
-1973 EVEDSYIMAQVGKH
+1973 EVEDSYIMAQVGTH

-1998 YYQNRQEFRVWN
+1998 YYPNRQEFRVWN

-2016 VDDQLD
+2016 IDDQPD

-2063 DSTKALCIPENSTW
+2063 DSTKALCTPENSTW
-2077 KDGAGTRAG
+2077 KDGAGTREG

-2099 PDVVKERGEI
+2099 PEVVKERGEI
-2109 AIPGYSYSVLNG
+2109 AIPGYSSSTSTGYSE
-2121 YKDTTEGKDN
+2121 TAEGKDN

>member
-66 VPNATIQNGKKVALE
+66 VPNATIQNGKKVSLE
-81 DGPAINI
+81 NGTAINI
-88 PITAFKDGSYRQH
+88 PITAFKDSSYRQH
-101 FKIEGRDPSNNP
+101 FKVEGRDPSNHP

-122 PNGTPAVAWVVR
+122 PNETPAVAWVVR
-134 YNNKLYWE
+134 YNNKQYWE
-142 EDFLS
+142 EDFLR

-155 AIGTQWLKK
+155 TVGTQWLKK
-164 TAVEGKEV
+164 TVVEDREV

-178 DLPIL
+178 NLPIL

-189 VDFVTD
+189 VDFITD

-403 ITATD
+403 ITAAD

-420 VQVSCQNML
+420 AQVSCQNML

-523 KEAKKEAKKED
+523 KEPKKKVEKEETTD
-534 TKDGEN
+534 KEN
-540 PDKKDYS
+540 PDKKEDYS

-576 TVRDK
+576 KVRDK
-581 DLKSTALNENIKGVI
+581 DLKSTAINENIKGVI
-596 RFQSNKDADTIHS
+596 RFQSDKDADTIHS

-684 VNYVSEGFL
+684 INYVSEGFI
-693 SRYQFKFKK
+693 SRYQFKFKQ

-743 LAGAVTAGSTT
+743 LAGAVTAGSTA
-754 LGGVLVAGGAVTTGL
+754 LGGVLVAGGAITTGL
-769 GLSTGVAGASAII
+769 GLATGVAGASAII

-792 ITAIAATSQEVTYGI
+792 ITAAIATGQEVKYGI
-807 QTWKHKKLDGR
+807 QTWQHKKLDGR

-824 GYKITEV
+824 GYKIVEL
-831 DDSRKVGGDFEN
+831 DESRKVGGDFEN
-843 RIIVKDSSK
+843 RIIIKDNSK

-901 EDVISN
+901 EDVINN

-919 NSSISGNYKLIS
+919 NSSISGTYKLIS

-983 SNKQINT
+983 SNKQINS
-990 DIVRGVYG
+990 DIVRGIYG
-998 AYLGVSNTSDKL
+998 AYLGVANTSDKL

-1042 FAITDRIDISESDN
+1042 SAITDRIDISESDN
-1056 YLVTKKSQLIND
+1056 YLVTKKSQLVND
-1068 STDFYKDGY
+1068 STNFYKDGY

-1102 SAPYNDE
+1102 SAPYNDK
-1109 IVDENTWKDNYNP
+1109 IVDENTWRDNYNP

-1237 YKNGYRVFRKTNKV
+1237 YKNGYRVFRKTRSV

-1275 HGIAIAPVNQI
+1275 HGIAVAPVNQA

-1306 TVISDMFG
+1306 TIISDMFG

-1336 GVDTIAKKIWK
+1336 GVDTVAKKIWK

-1353 ICISDAKVQE
+1353 TCISDVKVQE
-1363 FLNNNITLGERETT
+1363 FLNNNITLGERETI
-1377 PTLGVRNVKTCYN
+1377 PILGVRNVKTCYN

-1473 VFDPTLDERVVQN
+1473 VFDTTLDEKVVQN
-1486 ISVPISYLTKNGT
+1486 ISVPINYLTKNGT
-1499 YKTTYGTVMTTSYFI
+1499 YKTIYGTVMTTSYFV

-1550 QKLKFA
+1550 KKLKFYKD
-1556 NSGGEMQESFPLSNV
+1556 GHEQDTFPLSN
-1571 EDALFPTHDV
+1571 EKDALFPTHNV

-1587 INPKSPLY
+1587 LNPKSPLY

-1611 TRDGN
+1611 TRDSN
-1616 KIGSVF
+1616 KISSVF
-1622 IHKDLRSMLL
+1622 IHKDLGSTLL
-1632 SELYYRNKENHA
+1632 SELYYRNKEGHA
-1644 YSDTDVNKWEPNTK
+1644 YADTDVNKQEPNTK
-1658 ESLNIGEYQL
+1658 E
-1668 TANSVQGVTSDNY
+1668 
-1681 LEKFKETEAYRIIN
+1681 K
-1695 DLYSQYNK
+1695 
-1703 LSAQIE
+1703 
-1709 VSNDTQVSKS
+1709 
-1719 TNIMSMYSKWKQ
+1719 
-1731 LVTYSDNM
+1731 
-1739 FKYDGSPIQAY
+1739 
-1750 IVHAQTITYSELIH
+1750 LIH
-1764 TSAPIFKNLQGKR
+1764 TNAPIFKNLQGKR

-1795 NIRATINAT
+1795 NIRATVNAT
-1804 IPNSEQT
+1804 VPNSEQT

-1832 AIIPKWNMQFLSADF
+1832 AVIPKWNMQFLSTDF

-1949 VQTRQQNKSAD
+1949 IQTRQQNKSAD

-1966 ARTKYIN
+1966 ARAKHIN
-1973 EVEDSYIMAQVGKH
+1973 EVEDSYIMAQVGTH

-1998 YYQNRQEFRVWN
+1998 YYPNRQEFRVWN

-2016 VDDQLD
+2016 IDDQPD

-2052 LITYKNEYERR
+2052 LITYKNEYERK
-2063 DSTKALCIPENSTW
+2063 DSTKALCTPENSTW
-2077 KDGAGTRAG
+2077 KDGVGTREG

-2109 AIPGYSYSVLNG
+2109 AIPGYSSSVLTG
-2121 YKDTTEGKDN
+2121 YSETTEGRDN

>member
-81 DGPAINI
+81 NGTAINI

-101 FKIEGRDPSNNP
+101 FKVEGRDTSNNP

-122 PNGTPAVAWVVR
+122 PNGTSAVAWVVR
-134 YNNKLYWE
+134 YNNKQYWE
-142 EDFLS
+142 EEFLR

-155 AIGTQWLKK
+155 TVGTQWLKK
-164 TAVEGKEV
+164 TVVEDKEV

-244 IIDRKGN
+244 IVDRKGN

-403 ITATD
+403 ITAAD

-420 VQVSCQNML
+420 AQVSCQNML

-523 KEAKKEAKKED
+523 KEPKKKVEKEETTNGENLDKKE
-534 TKDGEN
+534 
-540 PDKKDYS
+540 DYS

-576 TVRDK
+576 KVRDK
-581 DLKSTALNENIKGVI
+581 DLKSTAINENIKGVI
-596 RFQSNKDADTIHS
+596 RFQSDKDADTIHS
-609 LDIRINDEAMQELK
+609 LDIRINNEAMQELK

-743 LAGAVTAGSTT
+743 LAGAVTTGVTT
-754 LGGVLVAGGAVTTGL
+754 LSGVLVAGGAIATGATTSAVLGTTGL
-769 GLSTGVAGASAII
+769 VIAGA
-782 AVGAG
+782 GA
-787 TAAGL
+787 TAGL
-792 ITAIAATSQEVTYGI
+792 LTTVAATGQEIKYGI
-807 QTWKHKKLDGR
+807 QTWQHKKLDGR

-824 GYKITEV
+824 GYKIAEL
-831 DDSRKVGGDFEN
+831 DGSRKVGGDFEN
-843 RIIVKDSSK
+843 RIIIKDNSK

-901 EDVISN
+901 EDVINN

-919 NSSISGNYKLIS
+919 NSSISGTYKLIS

-983 SNKQINT
+983 SNKQINS
-990 DIVRGVYG
+990 DIVRGIYG
-998 AYLGVSNTSDKL
+998 AYLGIANTSDKL

-1042 FAITDRIDISESDN
+1042 SAITDRIDISESDN
-1056 YLVTKKSQLIND
+1056 YLVTKKSQLVND

-1109 IVDENTWKDNYNP
+1109 IVDENTWRDNYNP

-1237 YKNGYRVFRKTNKV
+1237 YKNGYRVFRKTRSV

-1275 HGIAIAPVNQI
+1275 HGIAVAPVNQ
-1286 TVQQTSGQLV
+1286 TVVQQVSGQLV
-1296 ATSRVLPEAP
+1296 ATSRVLPETP

-1336 GVDTIAKKIWK
+1336 GVDTVAKKIWK

-1353 ICISDAKVQE
+1353 TCISDVKVQE

-1377 PTLGVRNVKTCYN
+1377 PILGVRNVKTCYN

-1473 VFDPTLDERVVQN
+1473 VFDTTLDEKVVQN
-1486 ISVPISYLTKNGT
+1486 ISVPINYLTKNGT
-1499 YKTTYGTVMTTSYFI
+1499 YKTIYGTVMTTSYFV

-1550 QKLKFA
+1550 KKLKFYKD
-1556 NSGGEMQESFPLSNV
+1556 GHEQDTFPLSNV
-1571 EDALFPTHDV
+1571 EDVLFPTHNV

-1587 INPKSPLY
+1587 LNPKSPLY

-1611 TRDGN
+1611 TRNSN
-1616 KIGSVF
+1616 KISSVF
-1622 IHKDLRSMLL
+1622 IHKDLGSTLL
-1632 SELYYRNKENHA
+1632 SELYYRNKEGHA
-1644 YSDTDVNKWEPNTK
+1644 YADTDVNKWEPNTK
-1658 ESLNIGEYQL
+1658 ESLNIGE
-1668 TANSVQGVTSDNY
+1668 
-1681 LEKFKETEAYRIIN
+1681 
-1695 DLYSQYNK
+1695 
-1703 LSAQIE
+1703 
-1709 VSNDTQVSKS
+1709 
-1719 TNIMSMYSKWKQ
+1719 
-1731 LVTYSDNM
+1731 
-1739 FKYDGSPIQAY
+1739 
-1750 IVHAQTITYSELIH
+1750 LIH
-1764 TSAPIFKNLQGKR
+1764 TNAPIFKNLQGKR

-1795 NIRATINAT
+1795 NIRATISAT
-1804 IPNSEQT
+1804 VPNTDQT
-1811 LEDYYYNKTASYNV
+1811 LEDYYYNKIASYNV

-1832 AIIPKWNMQFLSADF
+1832 AVIPKWNMQFLSTDF

-1949 VQTRQQNKSAD
+1949 IQTRQQNKSAD

-1966 ARTKYIN
+1966 ARAKHIN
-1973 EVEDSYIMAQVGKH
+1973 EVEDSYIMAQVGTH

-1998 YYQNRQEFRVWN
+1998 YYPNRQEFRVWN

-2016 VDDQLD
+2016 IDDQPD

-2063 DSTKALCIPENSTW
+2063 DSTKALCTPENSTW
-2077 KDGAGTRAG
+2077 KDGAGTREG

-2099 PDVVKERGEI
+2099 PEVVKERGEI
-2109 AIPGYSYSVLNG
+2109 AIPGYSSSTSTGYSE
-2121 YKDTTEGKDN
+2121 TAEGKDN

>member
-8 SFNVQTKVLPTKGNL
+8 NFNVQTKVLPTKGNL

-81 DGPAINI
+81 NGTAINI

-101 FKIEGRDPSNNP
+101 FKIEGRDTSNNP

-134 YNNKLYWE
+134 YNNKQYWE
-142 EDFLS
+142 EEFLR

-155 AIGTQWLKK
+155 TVGTQWLKK
-164 TAVEGKEV
+164 TVVEDKEV

-420 VQVSCQNML
+420 AQVSCQNML

-523 KEAKKEAKKED
+523 KEPKKKVKKEETTDK
-534 TKDGEN
+534 EN
-540 PDKKDYS
+540 PDKKEDYS

-581 DLKSTALNENIKGVI
+581 DLKSTAINENIKGVI
-596 RFQSNKDADTIHS
+596 RFQSDKDADTIHS

-693 SRYQFKFKK
+693 SRYQFKFKQ

-743 LAGAVTAGSTT
+743 LAGAVTAGSTA
-754 LGGVLVAGGAVTTGL
+754 LGGILVAGGAVTTGL
-769 GLSTGVAGASAII
+769 GLATGVAGASAII

-792 ITAIAATSQEVTYGI
+792 ITAAIATGQEIKYGI
-807 QTWKHKKLDGR
+807 QTWQHKKLDGR

-824 GYKITEV
+824 GYKIVEL
-831 DDSRKVGGDFEN
+831 DESRKVGGDFEN
-843 RIIVKDSSK
+843 RIIIKDNSK

-901 EDVISN
+901 EDVINN

-919 NSSISGNYKLIS
+919 NSSISGTYKLIS

-983 SNKQINT
+983 SNKQINS
-990 DIVRGVYG
+990 DIVRGIYG
-998 AYLGVSNTSDKL
+998 AYLGVANTSDKL

-1042 FAITDRIDISESDN
+1042 SAITDRIDISESDN

-1134 DVNAVQL
+1134 DINAVQL

-1237 YKNGYRVFRKTNKV
+1237 YKNGYRVFRKTRSV

-1275 HGIAIAPVNQI
+1275 HGIAVAPVNQA

-1336 GVDTIAKKIWK
+1336 GVDTVAKKIWK

-1353 ICISDAKVQE
+1353 TCISDVKVQE
-1363 FLNNNITLGERETT
+1363 FLNNNITLGERETI
-1377 PTLGVRNVKTCYN
+1377 PILGVRNVKTCYN

-1473 VFDPTLDERVVQN
+1473 VFDTTLDEKVVQN
-1486 ISVPISYLTKNGT
+1486 ISVPINYLTKNGT
-1499 YKTTYGTVMTTSYFI
+1499 YKTIYETVMTTSYFV

-1525 NYNVPYDISY
+1525 NYNIPYDISY

-1550 QKLKFA
+1550 KKLKFYKD
-1556 NSGGEMQESFPLSNV
+1556 GHEQDTFPLSNV
-1571 EDALFPTHDV
+1571 KDALFSTHNV

-1587 INPKSPLY
+1587 LNPKSL
-1595 TRDLMDKQGTR
+1595 
-1606 RVYLT
+1606 
-1611 TRDGN
+1611 
-1616 KIGSVF
+1616 GST
-1622 IHKDLRSMLL
+1622 LL
-1632 SELYYRNKENHA
+1632 SELYYRNKEGHA
-1644 YSDTDVNKWEPNTK
+1644 YADIDVNKQEPNTK
-1658 ESLNIGEYQL
+1658 ESLNIGE
-1668 TANSVQGVTSDNY
+1668 
-1681 LEKFKETEAYRIIN
+1681 
-1695 DLYSQYNK
+1695 
-1703 LSAQIE
+1703 
-1709 VSNDTQVSKS
+1709 
-1719 TNIMSMYSKWKQ
+1719 
-1731 LVTYSDNM
+1731 
-1739 FKYDGSPIQAY
+1739 
-1750 IVHAQTITYSELIH
+1750 LIH
-1764 TSAPIFKNLQGKR
+1764 TNAPIFKNLQGKR

-1795 NIRATINAT
+1795 NIRATISAT
-1804 IPNSEQT
+1804 VPNTDQT
-1811 LEDYYYNKTASYNV
+1811 LEDYYYNKIASYNV

-1832 AIIPKWNMQFLSADF
+1832 AVIPKWNMQFLSTDF

-1949 VQTRQQNKSAD
+1949 IQTRQQNKSAD

-1966 ARTKYIN
+1966 ARAKHIN
-1973 EVEDSYIMAQVGKH
+1973 EVEDSYIMAQVGTH

-1998 YYQNRQEFRVWN
+1998 YYPNRQEFRVWN

-2016 VDDQLD
+2016 VDDQPD

-2063 DSTKALCIPENSTW
+2063 DSTKALCTPENSTW
-2077 KDGAGTRAG
+2077 KDGAGTREG

-2099 PDVVKERGEI
+2099 PEVVKERGEI
-2109 AIPGYSYSVLNG
+2109 AIPGYSSSSTSTGYSE
-2121 YKDTTEGKDN
+2121 TAEGKDN

>member
-81 DGPAINI
+81 NGTAINI

-101 FKIEGRDPSNNP
+101 FKVEGRDTSNNP

-122 PNGTPAVAWVVR
+122 PNGTSAVAWVVR
-134 YNNKLYWE
+134 YNNKQYWE
-142 EDFLS
+142 EEFLR

-155 AIGTQWLKK
+155 TVGTQWLKK
-164 TAVEGKEV
+164 TVVEDKEV

-244 IIDRKGN
+244 IVDRKGN

-403 ITATD
+403 ITAAD

-420 VQVSCQNML
+420 AQVSCQNML

-523 KEAKKEAKKED
+523 KEPKKKVEKEETTNGENLDKKE
-534 TKDGEN
+534 
-540 PDKKDYS
+540 DYS

-576 TVRDK
+576 KVRDK
-581 DLKSTALNENIKGVI
+581 DLKSTAINENIKGVI
-596 RFQSNKDADTIHS
+596 RFQSDKDADTIHS

-720 VVALGAATVFT
+720 VVALGAATIIT
-731 AGAAG
+731 GGAVG
-736 ALVAGST
+736 ALAAGST
-743 LAGAVTAGSTT
+743 LAGAVTTGVTT
-754 LGGVLVAGGAVTTGL
+754 LSGVLVAGGAIATGATTSAVLGTTGL
-769 GLSTGVAGASAII
+769 VIAGA
-782 AVGAG
+782 GA
-787 TAAGL
+787 AAGL
-792 ITAIAATSQEVTYGI
+792 LTTVAATGQEIKYGI
-807 QTWKHKKLDGR
+807 QTWQHKKLDGR

-824 GYKITEV
+824 GYKIAEL
-831 DDSRKVGGDFEN
+831 DGSRKVGGDFEN
-843 RIIVKDSSK
+843 RIIIKDNSK

-901 EDVISN
+901 EDVINN

-919 NSSISGNYKLIS
+919 NSSISGTYKLIS

-968 ENDKNNKSEADEETI
+968 ENDKNNKSEVDEETI
-983 SNKQINT
+983 SSKQINS
-990 DIVRGVYG
+990 DIVRGIYG
-998 AYLGVSNTSDKL
+998 AYLGVANTSDKL

-1042 FAITDRIDISESDN
+1042 SAITDRIDISESDN
-1056 YLVTKKSQLIND
+1056 YLVTKKSQLVND
-1068 STDFYKDGY
+1068 STNFYKDGY

-1109 IVDENTWKDNYNP
+1109 IVDENTWRDNYNP

-1208 WNNLLPDVPYIKN
+1208 QNNLLPDVPYIKN

-1237 YKNGYRVFRKTNKV
+1237 YKNGYRVFRKTRSV

-1275 HGIAIAPVNQI
+1275 HGIAVAPVNQ
-1286 TVQQTSGQLV
+1286 TAVQQTSGQLV

-1336 GVDTIAKKIWK
+1336 GVDTVAKKIWK

-1353 ICISDAKVQE
+1353 ICISDVKVQE

-1377 PTLGVRNVKTCYN
+1377 PILGVRNVKTCYN

-1473 VFDPTLDERVVQN
+1473 VFDTTLDEKVVQN
-1486 ISVPISYLTKNGT
+1486 ISVPINYLTKNGT
-1499 YKTTYGTVMTTSYFI
+1499 YKTIYGTVMTTSYFV

-1550 QKLKFA
+1550 KKLKFYKD
-1556 NSGGEMQESFPLSNV
+1556 GHEQDTFPLSNV
-1571 EDALFPTHDV
+1571 EDALFPTHNV

-1587 INPKSPLY
+1587 LNPKSPLY

-1611 TRDGN
+1611 TRNSN
-1616 KIGSVF
+1616 KISSVF
-1622 IHKDLRSMLL
+1622 IHKNLGSMLL
-1632 SELYYRNKENHA
+1632 SELYYRNKEGHA
-1644 YSDTDVNKWEPNTK
+1644 YADTDVNKWEPNTK
-1658 ESLNIGEYQL
+1658 ESLNIGE
-1668 TANSVQGVTSDNY
+1668 
-1681 LEKFKETEAYRIIN
+1681 
-1695 DLYSQYNK
+1695 
-1703 LSAQIE
+1703 
-1709 VSNDTQVSKS
+1709 
-1719 TNIMSMYSKWKQ
+1719 
-1731 LVTYSDNM
+1731 
-1739 FKYDGSPIQAY
+1739 
-1750 IVHAQTITYSELIH
+1750 LIH
-1764 TSAPIFKNLQGKR
+1764 TNAPIFKNLQGKR

-1795 NIRATINAT
+1795 NIRATISAT
-1804 IPNSEQT
+1804 VPNTDQT
-1811 LEDYYYNKTASYNV
+1811 LEDYYYNKIASYNV

-1832 AIIPKWNMQFLSADF
+1832 AVIPKWNMQFLSTDF

-1949 VQTRQQNKSAD
+1949 IQTRQQNKSAD

-1966 ARTKYIN
+1966 ARAKHIN
-1973 EVEDSYIMAQVGKH
+1973 EVEDSYIMAQVGTH

-1998 YYQNRQEFRVWN
+1998 YYPNRQEFRVWN

-2016 VDDQLD
+2016 IDDQPD

-2063 DSTKALCIPENSTW
+2063 DSTKALCTPENSTW
-2077 KDGAGTRAG
+2077 KDGAGTREG

-2099 PDVVKERGEI
+2099 PEVVKERGEI
-2109 AIPGYSYSVLNG
+2109 AIPGYSSSTSTGYSE
-2121 YKDTTEGKDN
+2121 TAEGKDN

>member
-8 SFNVQTKVLPTKGNL
+8 NFNVQTKVLPTKGNL

-58 FIDKTYEV
+58 FIDKTYKV
-66 VPNATIQNGKKVALE
+66 IPNATIQNGKKVALE
-81 DGPAINI
+81 DGTAINI
-88 PITAFKDGSYRQH
+88 PIIAFKNGSYRQH
-101 FKIEGRDPSNNP
+101 FKIEGRDPSNKP

-134 YNNKLYWE
+134 YNNKQYWE
-142 EDFLS
+142 EDFLR

-155 AIGTQWLKK
+155 TVGTQWLKK
-164 TAVEGKEV
+164 TVVKDKEV

-189 VDFVTD
+189 VDFITD

-244 IIDRKGN
+244 IVDRKGN

-403 ITATD
+403 ITAAD

-420 VQVSCQNML
+420 AQVSCQNML

-523 KEAKKEAKKED
+523 KEPKKKVEKEETTD
-534 TKDGEN
+534 KEN
-540 PDKKDYS
+540 PDKKEDYS

-576 TVRDK
+576 KVRDE
-581 DLKSTALNENIKGVI
+581 DLKSTAINENIKGVI
-596 RFQSNKDADTIHS
+596 RFQSDKDADTIHS

-693 SRYQFKFKK
+693 SRYQFKFKQ

-743 LAGAVTAGSTT
+743 LAGAVTAGSTA

-769 GLSTGVAGASAII
+769 GLATGVAGASAII

-792 ITAIAATSQEVTYGI
+792 ITAAITTRQEIQYGI
-807 QTWKHKKLDGR
+807 STWQHKKLDGR

-824 GYKITEV
+824 GYKIVEL
-831 DDSRKVGGDFEN
+831 DESRKVGGDFEN
-843 RIIVKDSSK
+843 RIIIKDNSK

-901 EDVISN
+901 EDVINN

-919 NSSISGNYKLIS
+919 NSSISGTYKLIS

-983 SNKQINT
+983 SNKQINS
-990 DIVRGVYG
+990 DIVRGIYG
-998 AYLGVSNTSDKL
+998 AYLGVANTSDKL

-1042 FAITDRIDISESDN
+1042 SAITDRIDISESDN

-1102 SAPYNDE
+1102 SAPYNDK
-1109 IVDENTWKDNYNP
+1109 IVDENTWRDNYNP

-1208 WNNLLPDVPYIKN
+1208 QNNLLPDVPYIKN

-1237 YKNGYRVFRKTNKV
+1237 YKNGYRVFRKTRSV

-1275 HGIAIAPVNQI
+1275 HGIAVAPVNQT
-1286 TVQQTSGQLV
+1286 TVQQTAGQLV
-1296 ATSRVLPEAP
+1296 ATSRMLPEAP
-1306 TVISDMFG
+1306 TIISDMFG

-1336 GVDTIAKKIWK
+1336 GVDTVAKKIWK
-1347 TDGSSL
+1347 TDGNSL
-1353 ICISDAKVQE
+1353 TCISDVKVQE
-1363 FLNNNITLGERETT
+1363 FLNNNITLGERETI
-1377 PTLGVRNVKTCYN
+1377 PILGIRNVKTCYN

-1473 VFDPTLDERVVQN
+1473 VFDTTLDEKVVQN
-1486 ISVPISYLTKNGT
+1486 ISVPINYLTKNGT
-1499 YKTTYGTVMTTSYFI
+1499 YKTIYGTVMTTSYFV

-1550 QKLKFA
+1550 KKLKFYKD
-1556 NSGGEMQESFPLSNV
+1556 GHEQDTFPLSNV
-1571 EDALFPTHDV
+1571 EDALFPTHNV

-1587 INPKSPLY
+1587 LNPKSPLY

-1611 TRDGN
+1611 TRDSN
-1616 KIGSVF
+1616 KISSVF
-1622 IHKDLRSMLL
+1622 IHKDLGSTLL
-1632 SELYYRNKENHA
+1632 SELYYRNKEGHA
-1644 YSDTDVNKWEPNTK
+1644 YADTDVNKQEPNTK
-1658 ESLNIGEYQL
+1658 E
-1668 TANSVQGVTSDNY
+1668 
-1681 LEKFKETEAYRIIN
+1681 K
-1695 DLYSQYNK
+1695 
-1703 LSAQIE
+1703 
-1709 VSNDTQVSKS
+1709 
-1719 TNIMSMYSKWKQ
+1719 
-1731 LVTYSDNM
+1731 
-1739 FKYDGSPIQAY
+1739 
-1750 IVHAQTITYSELIH
+1750 LIH
-1764 TSAPIFKNLQGKR
+1764 TNAPIFKNLQGKR
-1777 EMLPKDKQINPD
+1777 EMLPKDKQINPE

-1795 NIRATINAT
+1795 NIRATISAT
-1804 IPNSEQT
+1804 VPNTDQT
-1811 LEDYYYNKTASYNV
+1811 LEDYYYNKIASYNV

-1832 AIIPKWNMQFLSADF
+1832 AVIPKWNMQFLSTDF

-1901 PESFHYEVIGEA
+1901 PESFHYEVIGET

-1949 VQTRQQNKSAD
+1949 IQTRQQNKSAD

-1966 ARTKYIN
+1966 AKTKHIN
-1973 EVEDSYIMAQVGKH
+1973 EVEDSYIMAQAGTH

-1998 YYQNRQEFRVWN
+1998 YYPNRQEFRVWN

-2016 VDDQLD
+2016 VDDWSD

-2063 DSTKALCIPENSTW
+2063 DSTKALCTSENSTW
-2077 KDGAGTRAG
+2077 KDGAGTREG

-2099 PDVVKERGEI
+2099 PEVVKERGEI
-2109 AIPGYSYSVLNG
+2109 AIPGYSSSTSTGYSE
-2121 YKDTTEGKDN
+2121 TAEGKDN

>member
-1 MEINNEI
+1 MNNLPEQI
-8 SFNVQTKVLPTKGNL
+8 TFNVQTKVLPTKGNL

-81 DGPAINI
+81 NSTAINI

-101 FKIEGRDPSNNP
+101 FKIEGRDTSNNP

-122 PNGTPAVAWVVR
+122 PNRTPAVAWVVR
-134 YNNKLYWE
+134 YNNKQYWE
-142 EDFLS
+142 EDFLR

-155 AIGTQWLKK
+155 TVGTQWLKK

-189 VDFVTD
+189 VDFITD

-271 RVISIPKLS
+271 RVISIPKLNFQGVS
-280 YEGTSSGGNLKVG
+280 AGGNLKVG
-293 NYHFYIKLSDAD
+293 NYHFYFKLSDAD

-320 FIGFGNPDS
+320 FIGFNDPKS
-329 LTTGVKNQ
+329 ITSGVKNE
-337 NSFKTVN
+337 NSFKSVSFQ
-344 LYMSNIDSAYDY
+344 LYNIDTSYS
-356 LYVYY
+356 LVTVYY

-373 TEYIKIDKKFVV
+373 TEYIKIDKKYLV
-385 SNQGTCNISINGY
+385 NNAGYCNILITGFENI
-398 EPTIP
+398 IP
-403 ITATD
+403 VTATD
-408 INDTFEIVDAAK
+408 INDSYEIVDSVKA
-420 VQVSCQNML
+420 QTQCQNML
-429 FLGNVHKPEIPYK
+429 FLGNVHKPEIPYD

-447 SLHFLPYLKNKDYE
+447 SLRFLPFLKEESYE
-461 CKFDQNYNINT
+461 LQMDQDYNIT
-472 SSLGYWDSQYIY
+472 SNNLGYYDPSMIYNKTGYWDQEI
-484 NYVGY
+484 
-489 WNNEFYR
+489 YR
-496 LGVVY
+496 LGIVY
-501 ILPNGELT
+501 ILNDGQLT

-514 RGCSNVVEY
+514 RGALDIGPYSDKFYSNFPIYEEKGGQKVRKKIEYNGETYLINSQVFLENVKGVVRF
-523 KEAKKEAKKED
+523 KA
-534 TKDGEN
+534 TKD
-540 PDKKDYS
+540 
-547 SLYTDIPLYINNER
+547 NN
-561 NYINYSETDYQLVAN
+561 
-576 TVRDK
+576 
-581 DLKSTALNENIKGVI
+581 
-596 RFQSNKDADTIHS
+596 TIYGI
-609 LDIRINDEAMQELK
+609 DIRVDNDTVQELK
-623 KYVKGFFFVRQ
+623 KYVKGYFFVRQ
-634 TRIPTIL
+634 SRIPTIL
-641 AQGITLGLDQNSYTP
+641 AQGITIGIDQISHTP
-656 TIPTAGGL
+656 TVPTKGGI
-664 LEQLS
+664 
-669 DSLDK
+669 
-674 TYVTTEDIND
+674 VNDINNID
-684 VNYVSEGFL
+684 HTYIETSDISGVNFISEGFL
-693 SRYQFKFKK
+693 QRYSYHLKAKNSFLKAFSTIISSVAFVASFIPGMGNLASLAINAADFVISSIATGSLQTAAFVATLA
-702 KSSSLW
+702 SSLP
-708 GKIGKIAAITAG
+708 
-720 VVALGAATVFT
+720 VV
-731 AGAAG
+731 
-736 ALVAGST
+736 
-743 LAGAVTAGSTT
+743 
-754 LGGVLVAGGAVTTGL
+754 
-769 GLSTGVAGASAII
+769 
-782 AVGAG
+782 G
-787 TAAGL
+787 TAAGKIATKL
-792 ITAIAATSQEVTYGI
+792 ADTAKVSKLTNTANKLVKAGSEVTKITKVITPVANITSTTIKGIDTAVKTVDTI
-807 QTWKHKKLDGR
+807 QTIASQTKGASYNGR
-818 NTKCPK
+818 NTKVPK
-824 GYKITEV
+824 GYKKVE
-831 DDSRKVGGDFEN
+831 DSDSRKLNDNFSS
-843 RIIVKDSSK
+843 RIIIKDSSK
-852 NKTQVI
+852 NNIQAI
-858 LCPDFE
+858 LCPDYE
-864 VNQAYFNQLFT
+864 VNPAYFNQIFT
-875 GNEHLIE
+875 GNKHLLRTTKSQGV
-882 STKAQG
+882 STID
-888 NNLLLGHSSNYFS
+888 SSNYFS
-901 EDVISN
+901 NE
-907 YRHYYIPDYYDT
+907 YRHFYHPAYYDSNIT
-919 NSSISGNYKLIS
+919 NNYNVKIIS
-931 VPEDVKCVG
+931 VPEDVRCVG
-940 LDNLKFR
+940 LDNNKFR

-960 SVGDEYKT
+960 QVGYEYT
-968 ENDKNNKSEADEETI
+968 DDSDKQT
-983 SNKQINT
+983 NT
-990 DIVRGVYG
+990 DIVRGVFG
-998 AYLGVSNTSDKL
+998 SYLGISKSNI
-1010 TPATT
+1010 PAATT
-1015 VNIYIPKYNSS
+1015 VNIMVPQYSES
-1026 NILKYIQI
+1026 NISKYFTI
-1034 RMDDNSTY
+1034 RMDDSSTY
-1042 FAITDRIDISESDN
+1042 SAISDRIDILELADYDAN
-1056 YLVTKKSQLIND
+1056 PRDVLVQTTPEQ
-1068 STDFYKDGY
+1068 Y
-1077 QFSAFRGDCYICQFT
+1077 QFIVFRGDCYICQFT

-1237 YKNGYRVFRKTNKV
+1237 YKNGYRVFRKTRSV

-1275 HGIAIAPVNQI
+1275 HGIAVAPVNQT

-1296 ATSRVLPEAP
+1296 ATSKVLPEAP

-1336 GVDTIAKKIWK
+1336 GVDTVAKKIWK

-1353 ICISDAKVQE
+1353 TCISDVKVQE

-1377 PTLGVRNVKTCYN
+1377 PILGVRNVKTCYN

-1473 VFDPTLDERVVQN
+1473 VFDTTLDEKVVQN
-1486 ISVPISYLTKNGT
+1486 ISVPINYLTKNGT
-1499 YKTTYGTVMTTSYFI
+1499 YKTIYRTVMTTSYFV

-1550 QKLKFA
+1550 KKLKFYKD
-1556 NSGGEMQESFPLSNV
+1556 GHEQDTFPLSNV
-1571 EDALFPTHDV
+1571 EDALFPTHNV

-1587 INPKSPLY
+1587 LNPKSPLY

-1611 TRDGN
+1611 TRNSN
-1616 KIGSVF
+1616 KISSVF
-1622 IHKDLRSMLL
+1622 IHKDLGSTLL
-1632 SELYYRNKENHA
+1632 SELYYRNKEGHA
-1644 YSDTDVNKWEPNTK
+1644 YADTDVNKWEPNTK
-1658 ESLNIGEYQL
+1658 ESLNIGELIY
-1668 TANSVQGVTSDNY
+1668 
-1681 LEKFKETEAYRIIN
+1681 
-1695 DLYSQYNK
+1695 
-1703 LSAQIE
+1703 
-1709 VSNDTQVSKS
+1709 
-1719 TNIMSMYSKWKQ
+1719 TN
-1731 LVTYSDNM
+1731 
-1739 FKYDGSPIQAY
+1739 
-1750 IVHAQTITYSELIH
+1750 
-1764 TSAPIFKNLQGKR
+1764 APIFKNLQGKR

-1795 NIRATINAT
+1795 NIRATISATVPNAD
-1804 IPNSEQT
+1804 QT
-1811 LEDYYYNKTASYNV
+1811 LEDYYYNKIASYNV

-1832 AIIPKWNMQFLSADF
+1832 AVIPKWNMQFLSTDF

-1949 VQTRQQNKSAD
+1949 IQTRQQNKSAD

-1966 ARTKYIN
+1966 ARAKHIN
-1973 EVEDSYIMAQVGKH
+1973 EVEDSYIMAQVGTH

-1998 YYQNRQEFRVWN
+1998 YYPNRQEFRVWN
-2010 HVPAID
+2010 HVPAVD
-2016 VDDQLD
+2016 VDDQTD

-2063 DSTKALCIPENSTW
+2063 DSTKALCTPENSTW
-2077 KDGAGTRAG
+2077 KDGAGTREG

-2099 PDVVKERGEI
+2099 PEVVKERGEI
-2109 AIPGYSYSVLNG
+2109 AIPGYSSSTSTGYSE
-2121 YKDTTEGKDN
+2121 TAEGKDN

>member
-1 MEINNEI
+1 MKINNEI
-8 SFNVQTKVLPTKGNL
+8 NFNVQTKVLPTKGNL

-81 DGPAINI
+81 NGTAINI

-101 FKIEGRDPSNNP
+101 FKVEGRDPSNHP

-122 PNGTPAVAWVVR
+122 PNGTSAVAWVVR
-134 YNNKLYWE
+134 YNNKQYWE
-142 EDFLS
+142 EEFLR

-155 AIGTQWLKK
+155 TVGTQWLKK
-164 TAVEGKEV
+164 TVVKDKEV

-189 VDFVTD
+189 VDFITD

-231 NSRFSATGKNTYE
+231 NSRFSTTGKNTYE

-258 QGDQF
+258 SGDQF

-403 ITATD
+403 ITAAD

-420 VQVSCQNML
+420 AQVSCQNML

-523 KEAKKEAKKED
+523 KEPKKKAKKEE
-534 TKDGEN
+534 TTDGEN
-540 PDKKDYS
+540 LDKKEDYS

-576 TVRDK
+576 KVRDK
-581 DLKSTALNENIKGVI
+581 DLKSTAINENIKGVI
-596 RFQSNKDADTIHS
+596 RFQSDKDADTIHS

-693 SRYQFKFKK
+693 SRYQFRFKK

-708 GKIGKIAAITAG
+708 SKIGKITAITAG
-720 VVALGAATVFT
+720 VVALGAATIIT
-731 AGAAG
+731 GGAVG
-736 ALVAGST
+736 ALAAGST
-743 LAGAVTAGSTT
+743 LAGAVTTGVTT
-754 LGGVLVAGGAVTTGL
+754 LSGVLVAGGAIATGATTSAVLGTTGL
-769 GLSTGVAGASAII
+769 IIAGA
-782 AVGAG
+782 GA
-787 TAAGL
+787 AAGL
-792 ITAIAATSQEVTYGI
+792 LTTVAATGQEIQYGI
-807 QTWKHKKLDGR
+807 STWQHKKLDGR

-824 GYKITEV
+824 GYKIAEL
-831 DDSRKVGGDFEN
+831 DGSRKVGGDFEN
-843 RIIVKDSSK
+843 RIIIKDNSK

-901 EDVISN
+901 EDVINN

-919 NSSISGNYKLIS
+919 NSSISGTYKLIS

-983 SNKQINT
+983 SSKQINS
-990 DIVRGVYG
+990 DIVRGIYG
-998 AYLGVSNTSDKL
+998 AYLGVANTSDKL

-1042 FAITDRIDISESDN
+1042 SAITDRIDISESDN
-1056 YLVTKKSQLIND
+1056 YLVTKKSQLVND
-1068 STDFYKDGY
+1068 STNFYKDGY

-1237 YKNGYRVFRKTNKV
+1237 YKNGYRVFRKTRSV

-1275 HGIAIAPVNQI
+1275 HGIAVAPVNQ
-1286 TVQQTSGQLV
+1286 TAVQQTSGQLV

-1336 GVDTIAKKIWK
+1336 GVDTVAKKIWK

-1353 ICISDAKVQE
+1353 TCISDVKVQE
-1363 FLNNNITLGERETT
+1363 FLNNNITLGEREIT
-1377 PTLGVRNVKTCYN
+1377 PILGVRNVKTCYN

-1473 VFDPTLDERVVQN
+1473 VFDTTLDEEVVQN
-1486 ISVPISYLTKNGT
+1486 ILVPINYLTKNGT
-1499 YKTTYGTVMTTSYFI
+1499 YKTIYETVMTTSYFI

-1550 QKLKFA
+1550 KKLKFYKD
-1556 NSGGEMQESFPLSNV
+1556 GHESDTFPLSNTK
-1571 EDALFPTHDV
+1571 DALFPTHNV

-1587 INPKSPLY
+1587 LNPKSPLY

-1611 TRDGN
+1611 TRDSN
-1616 KIGSVF
+1616 KISSVF
-1622 IHKDLRSMLL
+1622 IHKDLRSTLL
-1632 SELYYRNKENHA
+1632 SELYYRNKEGHA
-1644 YSDTDVNKWEPNTK
+1644 YADTDVNKWEPNTK
-1658 ESLNIGEYQL
+1658 ESLNTGE
-1668 TANSVQGVTSDNY
+1668 
-1681 LEKFKETEAYRIIN
+1681 
-1695 DLYSQYNK
+1695 
-1703 LSAQIE
+1703 
-1709 VSNDTQVSKS
+1709 
-1719 TNIMSMYSKWKQ
+1719 W
-1731 LVTYSDNM
+1731 
-1739 FKYDGSPIQAY
+1739 
-1750 IVHAQTITYSELIH
+1750 IH
-1764 TSAPIFKNLQGKR
+1764 TNAPIFKNLQGKR

-1795 NIRATINAT
+1795 NIRATISAT
-1804 IPNSEQT
+1804 VPNTDQT
-1811 LEDYYYNKTASYNV
+1811 LEDYYYNKIASYNV

-1832 AIIPKWNMQFLSADF
+1832 AVIPKWNMQFLSTDF

-1942 YNSDFLK
+1942 YNNDFLK
-1949 VQTRQQNKSAD
+1949 IQTRQQNKSAD

-1966 ARTKYIN
+1966 ARAKHIN
-1973 EVEDSYIMAQVGKH
+1973 EVEDSYIMAQVGTH

-1998 YYQNRQEFRVWN
+1998 YYPNRQEFRVWN

-2016 VDDQLD
+2016 IDDQPD

-2063 DSTKALCIPENSTW
+2063 DSTKALCTPENSTW

-2099 PDVVKERGEI
+2099 PEVVKERGEI
-2109 AIPGYSYSVLNG
+2109 AIPGYSSSASTGYSE
-2121 YKDTTEGKDN
+2121 TTEGRDN

>member
-58 FIDKTYEV
+58 FIDKTYKV

-81 DGPAINI
+81 NGTAINI

-101 FKIEGRDPSNNP
+101 FKVEGRDTSNNP

-122 PNGTPAVAWVVR
+122 PNGTSAVAWVVR
-134 YNNKLYWE
+134 YNNKQYWE
-142 EDFLS
+142 EEFLR

-155 AIGTQWLKK
+155 TVGTQWLKK
-164 TAVEGKEV
+164 TVVEDKEV

-244 IIDRKGN
+244 IVDRKGN

-403 ITATD
+403 ITAAD

-420 VQVSCQNML
+420 AQVSCQNML

-523 KEAKKEAKKED
+523 KEPKKKVEKEETTNGENLDKKE
-534 TKDGEN
+534 
-540 PDKKDYS
+540 DYS

-576 TVRDK
+576 KVRDK
-581 DLKSTALNENIKGVI
+581 DLKSTAINENIKGVI
-596 RFQSNKDADTIHS
+596 RFQSDKDADTIHS

-743 LAGAVTAGSTT
+743 LAGAVTTGVTT
-754 LGGVLVAGGAVTTGL
+754 LSGVLVAGGAIATGATTSAVLGTTGL
-769 GLSTGVAGASAII
+769 VIAGA
-782 AVGAG
+782 GA
-787 TAAGL
+787 TAGL
-792 ITAIAATSQEVTYGI
+792 LTTVAATGQEIKYGI
-807 QTWKHKKLDGR
+807 QTWQHKKLDGR

-824 GYKITEV
+824 GYKIAEL
-831 DDSRKVGGDFEN
+831 DGSRKVGGDFEN
-843 RIIVKDSSK
+843 RIIIKDNSK

-901 EDVISN
+901 EDVINN

-919 NSSISGNYKLIS
+919 NSSISGTYKLIS

-968 ENDKNNKSEADEETI
+968 ENDKNNKSEVDEETI
-983 SNKQINT
+983 SSKQINS
-990 DIVRGVYG
+990 DIVRGIYG
-998 AYLGVSNTSDKL
+998 AYLGVANTSDKL

-1042 FAITDRIDISESDN
+1042 SAITDRIDISESDN
-1056 YLVTKKSQLIND
+1056 YLVTKKSQLVND

-1109 IVDENTWKDNYNP
+1109 IVDENTWRDNYNP

-1237 YKNGYRVFRKTNKV
+1237 YKNGYRVFRKTRSV

-1275 HGIAIAPVNQI
+1275 HGIAVAPVNQ
-1286 TVQQTSGQLV
+1286 TAVQQTSGQLV

-1336 GVDTIAKKIWK
+1336 GVDTVAKKIWK

-1353 ICISDAKVQE
+1353 TCISDVKVQE

-1377 PTLGVRNVKTCYN
+1377 PILGVRNVKTCYN

-1473 VFDPTLDERVVQN
+1473 VFDTTLDEKVVQN
-1486 ISVPISYLTKNGT
+1486 ISVPINYLTKNGT
-1499 YKTTYGTVMTTSYFI
+1499 YKTIYGTVMTTSYFV

-1550 QKLKFA
+1550 KKLKFYKD
-1556 NSGGEMQESFPLSNV
+1556 GHEQDTFPLSNV
-1571 EDALFPTHDV
+1571 EDALFPTHNV

-1587 INPKSPLY
+1587 LNPKSPLY

-1611 TRDGN
+1611 TRNSN
-1616 KIGSVF
+1616 KISSVF
-1622 IHKDLRSMLL
+1622 IHKDLGSMLL
-1632 SELYYRNKENHA
+1632 SELYYRNKEGHA
-1644 YSDTDVNKWEPNTK
+1644 YADTDVNKQEPNTK
-1658 ESLNIGEYQL
+1658 ESLNIGE
-1668 TANSVQGVTSDNY
+1668 
-1681 LEKFKETEAYRIIN
+1681 
-1695 DLYSQYNK
+1695 
-1703 LSAQIE
+1703 
-1709 VSNDTQVSKS
+1709 
-1719 TNIMSMYSKWKQ
+1719 
-1731 LVTYSDNM
+1731 
-1739 FKYDGSPIQAY
+1739 
-1750 IVHAQTITYSELIH
+1750 LIH
-1764 TSAPIFKNLQGKR
+1764 TNAPIFKNLQGKR

-1795 NIRATINAT
+1795 NIRATISAT
-1804 IPNSEQT
+1804 VPNTDQT
-1811 LEDYYYNKTASYNV
+1811 LEDYYYNKIASYNV

-1832 AIIPKWNMQFLSADF
+1832 AVIPKWNMQFLSTDF

-1949 VQTRQQNKSAD
+1949 IQTRQQNKSAD

-1966 ARTKYIN
+1966 ARAKHIN
-1973 EVEDSYIMAQVGKH
+1973 EVEDSYIMAQVGTH

-1998 YYQNRQEFRVWN
+1998 YYPNRQEFRVWN

-2016 VDDQLD
+2016 IDDQPD

-2063 DSTKALCIPENSTW
+2063 DSTKALCTPENSTW
-2077 KDGAGTRAG
+2077 KDGAGTREG

-2099 PDVVKERGEI
+2099 PEVVKERGEI
-2109 AIPGYSYSVLNG
+2109 AIPGYSSSTSTGYSE
-2121 YKDTTEGKDN
+2121 TAEGKDN

>member
-58 FIDKTYEV
+58 FIDKTYKV

-81 DGPAINI
+81 NGTAINI

-101 FKIEGRDPSNNP
+101 FKIEGRDTSNHP

-122 PNGTPAVAWVVR
+122 PNRTPAVAWVVR
-134 YNNKLYWE
+134 YNNKQYWE
-142 EDFLS
+142 EDFLR

-155 AIGTQWLKK
+155 TVGTQWLKK
-164 TAVEGKEV
+164 TVVEDKEV

-403 ITATD
+403 ITAAD

-420 VQVSCQNML
+420 AQVSCQNML

-523 KEAKKEAKKED
+523 KEPKKKVKKEETTDK
-534 TKDGEN
+534 EN
-540 PDKKDYS
+540 PDKKEDYS

-576 TVRDK
+576 KVRDK
-581 DLKSTALNENIKGVI
+581 DLKSTAINENIKGVI
-596 RFQSNKDADTIHS
+596 RFQSDKDADTIHS

-743 LAGAVTAGSTT
+743 LAGAVTAGSTA
-754 LGGVLVAGGAVTTGL
+754 LGGILVAGGAVTTGL
-769 GLSTGVAGASAII
+769 GLATGVAGASAII

-792 ITAIAATSQEVTYGI
+792 ITAAIATGQEVKYGI
-807 QTWKHKKLDGR
+807 QTWQHKKLDGR

-824 GYKITEV
+824 GYKIAEL
-831 DDSRKVGGDFEN
+831 DGSRKVGGDFEN
-843 RIIVKDSSK
+843 RIIIKDNSK

-901 EDVISN
+901 EDVINN

-919 NSSISGNYKLIS
+919 NSSISGTYKLIS

-983 SNKQINT
+983 SNKQINS
-990 DIVRGVYG
+990 DIVRGIYG
-998 AYLGVSNTSDKL
+998 AYLGIANTSDKL

-1042 FAITDRIDISESDN
+1042 SAITDRIDISESDN
-1056 YLVTKKSQLIND
+1056 YLVTKKSQLVND

-1237 YKNGYRVFRKTNKV
+1237 YKNGYRVFRKTRSV

-1275 HGIAIAPVNQI
+1275 HGIAVAPVNQA

-1336 GVDTIAKKIWK
+1336 GVDTVAKKIWK

-1353 ICISDAKVQE
+1353 TCISDVKVQE

-1377 PTLGVRNVKTCYN
+1377 PILGVRNVKTCYN

-1473 VFDPTLDERVVQN
+1473 VFDTTLDEKVVQN
-1486 ISVPISYLTKNGT
+1486 ISVPINYLTKNGT
-1499 YKTTYGTVMTTSYFI
+1499 YKTIYGTVMTTSYFV

-1550 QKLKFA
+1550 KKLKFYKD
-1556 NSGGEMQESFPLSNV
+1556 GHEQDTFPLSNV
-1571 EDALFPTHDV
+1571 EDALFPTHNV

-1587 INPKSPLY
+1587 LNPKSPLY

-1611 TRDGN
+1611 TRNSN
-1616 KIGSVF
+1616 KISSVF
-1622 IHKDLRSMLL
+1622 IHKDLGSTLL
-1632 SELYYRNKENHA
+1632 SELYYRNKEGHA
-1644 YSDTDVNKWEPNTK
+1644 YADTDVNKLEPNTK
-1658 ESLNIGEYQL
+1658 ESLNIGE
-1668 TANSVQGVTSDNY
+1668 
-1681 LEKFKETEAYRIIN
+1681 
-1695 DLYSQYNK
+1695 
-1703 LSAQIE
+1703 
-1709 VSNDTQVSKS
+1709 
-1719 TNIMSMYSKWKQ
+1719 
-1731 LVTYSDNM
+1731 
-1739 FKYDGSPIQAY
+1739 
-1750 IVHAQTITYSELIH
+1750 LIH
-1764 TSAPIFKNLQGKR
+1764 TNAPIFKNLQGKR

-1795 NIRATINAT
+1795 NIRATISAT
-1804 IPNSEQT
+1804 VPNTDQT
-1811 LEDYYYNKTASYNV
+1811 LEDYYYNKIASYNV

-1832 AIIPKWNMQFLSADF
+1832 AVIPKWNMQFLSTDF

-1949 VQTRQQNKSAD
+1949 IQTRQQNKSAD

-1966 ARTKYIN
+1966 ARAKHIN
-1973 EVEDSYIMAQVGKH
+1973 EVEDSYIMAQVGTH

-1998 YYQNRQEFRVWN
+1998 YYPNRQEFRVWN

-2016 VDDQLD
+2016 IDDQPD

-2063 DSTKALCIPENSTW
+2063 DSTKALCTPENSTW
-2077 KDGAGTRAG
+2077 KDGAGTREG

-2099 PDVVKERGEI
+2099 PEVVKERGEI
-2109 AIPGYSYSVLNG
+2109 AIPGYSSSTSTGYSE
-2121 YKDTTEGKDN
+2121 TAEGKDN

>member
-1 MEINNEI
+1 MNSIIN
-8 SFNVQTKVLPTKGNL
+8 FNVQTKVLPTKGNL

-58 FIDKTYEV
+58 IIDKTYEV
-66 VPNATIQNGKKVALE
+66 VPNAMLEGDKKVELE
-81 DGPAINI
+81 NSPAINI
-88 PITAFKDGSYRQH
+88 SITTFKDGSYRQH
-101 FKIEGRDPSNNP
+101 FKTEGRDSFNHP
-113 VTDECGNYL
+113 VTDEYGNYL
-122 PNGTPAVAWVVR
+122 PNGTPAVAWIVQ
-134 YNNKLYWE
+134 YNNNLYWE
-142 EDFLS
+142 DDFLS
-147 NINSIFTY
+147 NINSLFTY
-155 AIGTQWLKK
+155 TIGTQWLKK
-164 TAVEGKEV
+164 TVVEGKEI

-178 DLPIL
+178 NLPIL

-231 NSRFSATGKNTYE
+231 NSRFSAIGKNTYE

-344 LYMSNIDSAYDY
+344 LYLSNIDPAYDY

-361 SRYTAEQGENFN
+361 SRYTAEQDENFN

-420 VQVSCQNML
+420 AQVSCQNML

-496 LGVVY
+496 LGIVY

-514 RGCSNVVEY
+514 RGCSNIVEY
-523 KEAKKEAKKED
+523 D
-534 TKDGEN
+534 SN
-540 PDKKDYS
+540 LNLYS
-547 SLYTDIPLYINNER
+547 DIPLYLNNER
-561 NYINYSETDYQLVAN
+561 NYVNYNETDYQLITTN
-576 TVRDK
+576 TRNK
-581 DLKSTALNENIKGVI
+581 ELKSTALNENVKGVI
-596 RFQSNKDADTIHS
+596 RFQSSKDADTIHS
-609 LDIRINDEAMQELK
+609 LDIRINNEAMQELK

-634 TRIPTIL
+634 SRIPTIL

-684 VNYVSEGFL
+684 VNYISEGFL

-708 GKIGKIAAITAG
+708 SKIGKIAAITAG
-720 VVALGAATVFT
+720 VVALGAAAVFT
-731 AGAAG
+731 AGTAG

-754 LGGVLVAGGAVTTGL
+754 LGGILVAGGAVTTGL
-769 GLSTGVAGASAII
+769 GLATGVVGASAII

-792 ITAIAATSQEVTYGI
+792 ITAAIATGQEIKYGI
-807 QTWKHKKLDGR
+807 QTWQHKKLDGR

-824 GYKITEV
+824 GYKIAEL
-831 DDSRKVGGDFEN
+831 DESRKVGGDFEN
-843 RIIVKDSSK
+843 RIIIKDNSK

-901 EDVISN
+901 EDVTNN
-907 YRHYYIPDYYDT
+907 YRHYYMPDYYDT
-919 NSSISGNYKLIS
+919 NSSISGTYKLIS

-947 SRAGYAEEAWQYE
+947 SRAGYAEEAWRYE

-968 ENDKNNKSEADEETI
+968 QNDRNNKSETDEETI
-983 SNKQINT
+983 SNKQTNS
-990 DIVRGVYG
+990 DIVRGIYG
-998 AYLGVSNTSDKL
+998 AYLGVANTSDKL

-1015 VNIYIPKYNSS
+1015 VNIYIPKYDSS
-1026 NILKYIQI
+1026 NTLKYIQI

-1042 FAITDRIDISESDN
+1042 SAITDRIDISESDN
-1056 YLVTKKSQLIND
+1056 YLVTKKSQLVND
-1068 STDFYKDGY
+1068 STDFYKEGY

-1092 HRIIRNFNSP
+1092 HRVIRNFNSP

-1109 IVDENTWKDNYNP
+1109 IVDENTWRDNYNP

-1177 YPYAPMSV
+1177 YPYTPMNV

-1237 YKNGYRVFRKTNKV
+1237 YKNGYRVFRKTNSV

-1275 HGIAIAPVNQI
+1275 HGIAIAPVNQ
-1286 TVQQTSGQLV
+1286 TAVQQTSGQLV

-1306 TVISDMFG
+1306 TIISDMFG

-1336 GVDTIAKKIWK
+1336 GVDTVAKKIWK

-1353 ICISDAKVQE
+1353 TCISDVKVQE

-1377 PTLGVRNVKTCYN
+1377 PTLGIRNVKTCYN

-1410 VWNLCYNELLDKF
+1410 VWNLCYNELLDRF

-1443 FNRDTSKWIAK
+1443 FNRETSKWIAK

-1550 QKLKFA
+1550 QKLKFT
-1556 NSGGEMQESFPLSNV
+1556 NSEGKMQESFPLSNV
-1571 EDALFPTHDV
+1571 GDALFPTHDV

-1595 TRDLMDKQGTR
+1595 TRDLMDETGVQK
-1606 RVYLT
+1606 VYLT
-1611 TRDGN
+1611 TKDEEKN
-1616 KIGSVF
+1616 KISSVF
-1622 IHKDLRSMLL
+1622 IHKDMRSMLL
-1632 SELYYRNKENHA
+1632 SELYYRNKKNHA
-1644 YSDTDVNKWEPNTK
+1644 YADTDVNKWEPNTK
-1658 ESLNIGEYQL
+1658 ESIDIAEYQL
-1668 TANSVQGVTSDNY
+1668 TADTVQEVTSDNY
-1681 LEKFKETEAYRIIN
+1681 LEKFKETEAYKIIN
-1695 DLYSQYNK
+1695 DLYSQYGK

-1709 VSNDTQVSKS
+1709 VSNDVQLSKS
-1719 TNIMSMYSKWKQ
+1719 TNIMSMYFKWRE
-1731 LVTYSDNM
+1731 LVTYSDNT
-1739 FKYDGSPIQAY
+1739 FKYYGSPIQAY
-1750 IVHAQTITYSELIH
+1750 IVHAQTITYSEVIH
-1764 TSAPIFKNLQGKR
+1764 TNAPIFKNLQGKR

-1804 IPNSEQT
+1804 IPNSTET

-1832 AIIPKWNMQFLSADF
+1832 AIIPKWNMQFLSTDF

-1942 YNSDFLK
+1942 YNNDFLK
-1949 VQTRQQNKSAD
+1949 IQTRQQNKSAD

-1966 ARTKYIN
+1966 ARAKYIN

-1998 YYQNRQEFRVWN
+1998 YYPNRQEFRVWN

-2016 VDDQLD
+2016 VDDQPD

-2052 LITYKNEYERR
+2052 LITYKNEYERK
-2063 DSTKALCIPENSTW
+2063 DSTKALCTPENSTW
-2077 KDGAGTRAG
+2077 KDGAGARAG

-2099 PDVVKERGEI
+2099 PDAVKERGEI
-2109 AIPGYSYSVLNG
+2109 AIPGYSSSVLTG
-2121 YKDTTEGKDN
+2121 YSETTEGRDN